1 MQAASGR
8 KTKYRR
14 RRARRAS
21 ALMVVLALLFTM
33 VPTGFATV
41 AGAAEAAEAAL
52 PEPTPE
58 PTPEPI
64 PEPIP
69 EPTPEPIPQ
78 PPADD
83 TTDAPTD
90 DTTDD
95 TTDDPADD
103 ITDRATP
110 TATAVAVI
118 CYAAV
123 DGDWK
128 QVGTVQTD
136 KIDSDSN
143 RYYVTAQELD
153 GIYGGY
159 GFSSA
164 NYSGELFFPHTDDRN
179 ADTLWADA
187 APQQNTDGAWQI
199 PLSKQGP
206 IYLYYLPGNTDGTPS
221 YFTGSKAKTD
231 AEMLAANMFY
241 TVQVEDAAHA
251 VYSEGTLPAPQVLFH
266 GGNTTVTLN
275 KPEGVTWT
283 AVNGKTNE
291 TLSLPMAE
299 VGTTVTY
306 TITNISAP
314 IIFRP
319 RMAAGMLRYEA
330 MPDGWMSKLGLFEV
344 SKQQPQQTATVR
356 GQVVYMALPAENS
369 HTLLAPDI
377 DRIAV
382 TITDANNH
390 TMFYSF
396 AGWKVASAA
405 GSPVL
410 PAGTVLTADDLNA
423 YAGSDGVIRL
433 QAVWSGVD
441 SQNRPN
447 TVHFFLHKN
456 GELKGSVE
464 DGVQSELQSDY
475 TPVIYSTRMMDAGK
489 IPVTY
494 TTTGGTPL
502 VARPN
507 ADDDAYQT
515 NTPIRGMTKIPVEGA
530 TLEDLP
536 GDETVFAYL
545 RANQIEMKINGQVVD
560 NEKLNTTYFGIRWN
574 TVKYESSDGWHI
586 DGVLVA
592 KRTRF
597 FVTKTFAGDAAA
609 IAQAK
614 GDFSITVSHTEGS
627 GSVTDFT
634 LLPQP
639 AADVTEAG
647 KRGYT
652 DYDAAAETYT
662 WEVPAQQKRAYTLR
676 EENYIP
682 SGNWRVSNSY
692 AIRNAP
698 EGDPTGYQPYP
709 KDGIVIKAVG
719 YADDVPDIA
728 VQTVALRNVY
738 VGVGTLTVNT
748 QDSVTGNNLKNV
760 PYRLTRDGTA
770 VTLYRRPGTTLY
782 SMGNDPGYTETISD
796 GTLTA
801 GANGL
806 FTIRLETGTYT
817 LTETLP
823 TGYYGPGT
831 VQVTVAKEA
840 SGGMTYSSV
849 AQALP
854 TEVTTPTGG
863 WLKEAESDHITILNV
878 PRMLISVTARSSWPE
893 NGEKLP
899 VTVQLWCDG
908 TPVPGDQYTQ
918 VLSEENK
925 WEYTWKGLPLFTNG
939 TVAGYTLR
947 VTKIGNTYRDAAL
960 GGDGFADYDV
970 TNDAVKYRQTDD
982 PDYRADHMW
991 TEDGVQHFAQE
1002 ALLVVRNEGVRGAV
1016 TFTKADEMNRPLRGA
1031 EFTLYT
1037 DAACTHLLAT
1047 ATSDEN
1053 GRVEFEKQPGGT
1065 YYLKETKAPQGH
1077 TAENTVWTVKI
1088 SGGKAT
1094 ITDSTGAVITSVRN
1108 TSLLQLTLRVLGP
1121 DDEPLTGTKLQV
1133 TWDKVQH
1140 PEYITNTNGTVVL
1153 PKLPNGDYT
1162 VRLMNTPTGYL
1173 PQVSVPE
1180 LNAQYGEITLTTAA
1194 DAWMLEKTVENEYLL
1209 TLRLQALYTL
1219 PTTGGTGTAAFTAA
1233 GVLLM
1238 GLAAVMLCRK
1248 KQAE

>member
-8 KTKYRR
+8 KTECRR

-41 AGAAEAAEAAL
+41 AGAVEATETAL

-64 PEPIP
+64 PES
-69 EPTPEPIPQ
+69 TPE

-83 TTDAPTD
+83 TTDDP
-90 DTTDD
+90 
-95 TTDDPADD
+95 TDDPADD
-103 ITDRATP
+103 ITDRAAP
-110 TATAVAVI
+110 TATAVAVT

-123 DGDWK
+123 DGGWR

-136 KIDSDSN
+136 KIDSDST
-143 RYYVTAQELD
+143 RYYIMAAELD

-164 NYSGELFFPHTDDRN
+164 NYSGGLFFPHTDDRN

-187 APQQNTDGAWQI
+187 APKNTDGAWRI
-199 PLSKQGP
+199 PLSTRGP
-206 IYLYYLPGNTDGTPS
+206 IYLYYLPANETGTPS
-221 YFTGSKAKTD
+221 YFTGSKPKTD
-231 AEMLAANMFY
+231 AQLLADNMFY
-241 TVQVEDAAHA
+241 TITVEDAAHA
-251 VYSEGTLPAPQVLFH
+251 VYDTPPAPQVLFH
-266 GGNTTVTLN
+266 GGSTTVTLD
-275 KPEGVTWT
+275 KAEGVTWQ
-283 AVNGKTNE
+283 AVNGQTGE
-291 TLSLPMAE
+291 TLTLASTE
-299 VGTTVTY
+299 TETTVTY
-306 TITNISAP
+306 TIENIDAP
-314 IIFRP
+314 IRFRP
-319 RMAAGMLRYEA
+319 RVAAGMIQYEA
-330 MPDGWMSKLGLFEV
+330 MPEGWMRKLGHFEV
-344 SKQQPQQTATVR
+344 SRQQAQQTATVR
-356 GQVVYMALPAENS
+356 GEAVYMALPAENS

-377 DRIAV
+377 DRVAV

-396 AGWKVASAA
+396 MGWKVASAA

-410 PAGTVLTADDLNA
+410 PAGTVLTADELNA

-475 TPVIYSTRMMDAGK
+475 TPVIYSTRMMNAGN

-494 TTTGGTPL
+494 TDTGGTPL
-502 VARPN
+502 VARPS
-507 ADDDAYQT
+507 ASADAYQT
-515 NTPIRGMTKIPVEGA
+515 NTTIRGMTKTPVQGA

-545 RANQIEMKINGQVVD
+545 RANKIEMKINGQVVD
-560 NEKLNTTYFGIRWN
+560 NDKLNTTYFGIRWN
-574 TVKYESSDGWHI
+574 TVKYEPSDGWHI

-609 IAQAK
+609 IALAK
-614 GDFSITVSHTEGS
+614 KDFTITVSHTEGS
-627 GSVTDFT
+627 SSVTDFT

-639 AADVTEAG
+639 DADVNEAG
-647 KRGYT
+647 KLGYT

-662 WEVPAQQKRAYTLR
+662 WEIPAQQKRSYTIT
-676 EENYIP
+676 EAGHIP
-682 SGNWRVSNSY
+682 SGSWRVSNSY
-692 AIRNAP
+692 AIRNNPDGGA
-698 EGDPTGYQPYP
+698 TGYLPYP
-709 KDGIVIKAVG
+709 KDGVTVTAVG
-719 YADDVPDIA
+719 YGDDVPPTA

-748 QDSVTGNNLKNV
+748 QDAITGDNLRDI

-782 SMGNDPGYTETISD
+782 SMENDPDYTETIPN

-831 VQVTVAKEA
+831 VQVTVTKPTADTI
-840 SGGMTYSSV
+840 TYHSV
-849 AQALP
+849 AQNLP
-854 TEVTTPTGG
+854 TEVTTPAGG
-863 WLKEAESDHITILNV
+863 WLKDADTDHITILNV

-908 TPVPGDQYTQ
+908 TMVPGDQYTQ
-918 VLSEENK
+918 LLSEENN
-925 WEYTWKGLPLFTNG
+925 WEYTWQELPLFTNG
-939 TVAGYTLR
+939 TVARYTLR
-947 VTKIGNTYRDAAL
+947 VTKIGNTHRDAAL

-970 TNDAVKYRQTDD
+970 TNDAVKYRKNSD
-982 PDYRADHMW
+982 PDYRDVHVW

-1016 TFTKADEMNRPLRGA
+1016 TFTKADEMNRPLQGA
-1031 EFTLYT
+1031 EFTLYA
-1037 DAACTHLLAT
+1037 DELCTTKLAE
-1047 ATSDEN
+1047 ATSNEDGEV
-1053 GRVEFEKQPGGT
+1053 RFTPQPGGT

-1077 TAENTVWTVKI
+1077 TAENTVWTVRI
-1088 SGGKAT
+1088 AGGKAT
-1094 ITDSTGAVITSVRN
+1094 ITDSTGAVIMSVRN

-1121 DDEPLTGTKLQV
+1121 DGEPLPDTQLRV
-1133 TWDKVQH
+1133 TWDTVQH
-1140 PEYITNTNGTVVL
+1140 PEYTTGTDGTVVL
-1153 PKLPNGDYT
+1153 PKLPNGNYT

-1180 LNAQYGEITLTTAA
+1180 LNAQYGEITLTSGD
-1194 DAWMLEKTVENEYLL
+1194 DAWTLEKTAENTYRL

-1233 GVLLM
+1233 GILLM
-1238 GLAAVMLCRK
+1238 GLAAAMLCRK
-1248 KQAE
+1248 KQVE

>member
-1 MQAASGR
+1 MYAASGR
-8 KTKYRR
+8 KTEYRR

-41 AGAAEAAEAAL
+41 AGAAEAAEAA
-52 PEPTPE
+52 PSEPPAA
-58 PTPEPI
+58 P

-69 EPTPEPIPQ
+69 EPTPEP
-78 PPADD
+78 PADD
-83 TTDAPTD
+83 TTDDISD
-90 DTTDD
+90 DPADD
-95 TTDDPADD
+95 PADDISDDPADD
-103 ITDRATP
+103 ITDRAAP
-110 TATAVAVI
+110 TATAVAVT

-136 KIDSDSN
+136 KIDSSG
-143 RYYVTAQELD
+143 RYYIMAAELD
-153 GIYGGY
+153 GIYAEY

-164 NYSGELFFPHTDDRN
+164 NYSGERFFPHTDDN
-179 ADTLWADA
+179 SIDKLWADA
-187 APQQNTDGAWQI
+187 APQQNADGAWQI
-199 PLSKQGP
+199 PLSRKDP
-206 IYLYYLPGNTDGTPS
+206 IYLYYLPANATGTPS

-241 TVQVEDAAHA
+241 TVQVEDPAHA
-251 VYSEGTLPAPQVLFH
+251 VYDTPPAPQVLFH
-266 GGNTTVTLN
+266 GEGTTVTLN
-275 KPEGVTWT
+275 KAEGVTWT
-283 AVNGKTNE
+283 AVNGQTGA
-291 TLSLPMAE
+291 TLSLAMTETEPA
-299 VGTTVTY
+299 VTY
-306 TITNISAP
+306 TIDNINAP
-314 IIFRP
+314 IRFRP
-319 RMAAGMLRYEA
+319 RVAAGMIQYEA
-330 MPDGWMSKLGLFEV
+330 MPDGWMRKLGNFDV
-344 SKQQPQQTATVR
+344 SRQQPQQTATVR
-356 GQVVYMALPAENS
+356 GEAVFMALPAENS

-396 AGWKVASAA
+396 AGWKVASVA

-441 SQNRPN
+441 SHNRPN

-464 DGVQSELQSDY
+464 DGVKPESPNDY
-475 TPVIYSTRMMDAGK
+475 TPAIYSTRMMNAGE
-489 IPVTY
+489 IPTTY
-494 TTTGGTPL
+494 TTGGTPL
-502 VARPN
+502 VARPS
-507 ADDDAYQT
+507 ADADAYQT
-515 NTPIRGMTKIPVEGA
+515 NTTIRDMVRTPVKGA

-545 RANQIEMKINGQVVD
+545 RANHIQMQINGQVVE

-592 KRTRF
+592 KRSRF
-597 FVTKTFAGDAAA
+597 IVTKTFAGDTAA
-609 IAQAK
+609 IDLAK
-614 GDFSITVSHTEGS
+614 KDFTITVSHTEGS

-639 AADVTEAG
+639 DADVNEAG

-652 DYDAAAETYT
+652 DYDAATETYT
-662 WEVPAQQKRAYTLR
+662 WEVPAQQKRSYTIT
-676 EENYIP
+676 EAGHIP
-682 SGNWRVSNSY
+682 SGSWRVSNSY
-692 AIRNAP
+692 VIRNSP
-698 EGDPTGYQPYP
+698 EGGSTGYQPYP
-709 KDGIVIKAVG
+709 EAGIKITAVG
-719 YADDVPDIA
+719 YADDVQNIA
-728 VQTVALRNVY
+728 VQTVALRNIY

-748 QDSVTGNNLKNV
+748 QDAITGNNLRDI
-760 PYRLTRDGTA
+760 PYRLTRDGSA

-782 SMGNDPGYTETISD
+782 SMGNDTDYTETIPD

-831 VQVTVAKEA
+831 VQVTVTKEA
-840 SGGMTYSSV
+840 SGGMTYYSE
-849 AQALP
+849 AQNLP
-854 TEVTTPTGG
+854 TEVTAPAGG
-863 WLKEAESDHITILNV
+863 WLKDAETDHITILNV
-878 PRMLISVTARSSWPE
+878 PRMLISVMARSSWPE

-925 WEYTWKGLPLFTNG
+925 WEYTWNNLPLFTNG

-960 GGDGFADYDV
+960 GDGFADYDV
-970 TNDAVKYRQTDD
+970 TNDAVKYRKTGD

-1002 ALLVVRNEGVRGAV
+1002 ALLVVRNEGVRGAI
-1016 TFTKADEMNRPLRGA
+1016 TFTKADEMNRPLQGA

-1037 DAACTHLLAT
+1037 DELCTQPLAT
-1047 ATSDEN
+1047 ATSNEDGEV
-1053 GRVEFEKQPGGT
+1053 RFAPQPGGT

-1077 TAENTVWTVKI
+1077 TAEDTVWTVKI

-1094 ITDSTGAVITSVRN
+1094 ITTSTGAVITSVRN

-1121 DDEPLTGTKLQV
+1121 DREPLPDTKLRV

-1140 PEYITNTNGTVVL
+1140 PTYTTGTDGTVL
-1153 PKLPNGDYT
+1153 LTALPNGNYT

-1173 PQVSVPE
+1173 PPVSVPK
-1180 LNAQYGEITLTTAA
+1180 LNAQYGEITLTSGD
-1194 DAWMLEKTVENEYLL
+1194 DAWKLENTAENTYRL

-1248 KQAE
+1248 KQVE

>member
-1 MQAASGR
+1 MYAASGR
-8 KTKYRR
+8 KTEYRR

-58 PTPEPI
+58 PTPEP
-64 PEPIP
+64 
-69 EPTPEPIPQ
+69 PTDD
-78 PPADD
+78 PA
-83 TTDAPTD
+83 D

-103 ITDRATP
+103 ITDRAAP
-110 TATAVAVI
+110 TATAVAVT

-123 DGDWK
+123 DGDWQ

-136 KIDSDSN
+136 QIDSSG
-143 RYYVTAQELD
+143 RYYIMAAELD
-153 GIYGGY
+153 GIYGEY

-164 NYSGELFFPHTDDRN
+164 NYSGELFFPHTDNNSIDK
-179 ADTLWADA
+179 LWANA
-187 APQQNTDGAWQI
+187 APQKPDGTWRI
-199 PLSKQGP
+199 PLSTQGP
-206 IYLYYLPGNTDGTPS
+206 IYLYYLPANATGTSS
-221 YFTGSKAKTD
+221 YFTGSKPKTD
-231 AEMLAANMFY
+231 AQLLADNMFY
-241 TVQVEDAAHA
+241 TITVEDAAHA
-251 VYSEGTLPAPQVLFH
+251 VYDTPPAQQVLFH
-266 GGNTTVTLN
+266 GGSTTVTLN
-275 KPEGVTWT
+275 KAEGVTWT

-291 TLSLPMAE
+291 TLSLPMDEA
-299 VGTTVTY
+299 GTTY
-306 TITNISAP
+306 TITDISTP

-319 RMAAGMLRYEA
+319 RVAAGMLQYEA
-330 MPDGWMSKLGLFEV
+330 MPDGWRSKLGNFEV
-344 SKQQPQQTATVR
+344 SRQQPQQTATVR
-356 GQVVYMALPAENS
+356 GETVYMALPAENS
-369 HTLLAPDI
+369 HTLLPPDI

-396 AGWKVASAA
+396 AGWKVTSAA

-410 PAGTVLTADDLNA
+410 SAGTVLTAEQLNA

-464 DGVQSELQSDY
+464 DGVQSESQSDY
-475 TPVIYSTRMMDAGK
+475 TPVIYSTRMMNAGK

-494 TTTGGTPL
+494 TGGTPL

-515 NTPIRGMTKIPVEGA
+515 NTTIRGMTTTPVQGA

-574 TVKYESSDGWHI
+574 TVKYEPSDGWHI

-609 IAQAK
+609 IDLAK
-614 GDFSITVSHTEGS
+614 KDFTINVSHTEGS

-639 AADVTEAG
+639 AAGVTEAG
-647 KRGYT
+647 KLGYT
-652 DYDAAAETYT
+652 GYDAAAETYT
-662 WEVPAQQKRAYTLR
+662 WEVPAQQKRSYTIT
-676 EENYIP
+676 EAGHIP
-682 SGNWRVSNSY
+682 SGSWRVSNSY
-692 AIRNAP
+692 AIRNNP
-698 EGDPTGYQPYP
+698 DGGPTGYQPYP
-709 KDGIVIKAVG
+709 TDGIVITAVG
-719 YADDVPDIA
+719 YGDDVPNIA

-748 QDSVTGNNLKNV
+748 QDAITGNNLRDIT
-760 PYRLTRDGTA
+760 YRLTRDGTA

-782 SMGNDPGYTETISD
+782 SMQNDPGYTETIPN

-831 VQVTVAKEA
+831 VQVTVTKPAD
-840 SGGMTYSSV
+840 GPITYYSV
-849 AQALP
+849 AQDLP

-863 WLKEAESDHITILNV
+863 WLQDADTDHITILNV

-908 TPVPGDQYTQ
+908 TMVPGDQYTQ

-925 WEYTWKGLPLFTNG
+925 WEYTWQELPLFTNG

-947 VTKIGNTYRDAAL
+947 VTKIGNTHRDAAL
-960 GGDGFADYDV
+960 GDGFADYDV
-970 TNDAVKYRQTDD
+970 TNDTVKYRKNSDSA
-982 PDYRADHMW
+982 YRNEHMW

-1016 TFTKADEMNRPLRGA
+1016 VFTKADEKNRPLQGA

-1053 GRVEFEKQPGGT
+1053 GRVQFAAQPGGT
-1065 YYLKETKAPQGH
+1065 YFLKETKAPKGH
-1077 TAENTVWTVKI
+1077 TAEDTVWTVI
-1088 SGGKAT
+1088 IAGGKAT
-1094 ITDSTGAVITSVRN
+1094 ITTPTGAAITSVRN

-1121 DDEPLTGTKLQV
+1121 DNEPLPGTQLRV
-1133 TWDKVQH
+1133 TWDAVQH
-1140 PEYITNTNGTVVL
+1140 PEYTTGTDGKVQL
-1153 PKLPNGDYT
+1153 SKLPNGEYT

-1173 PQVSVPE
+1173 PQVSIPA
-1180 LNAQYGEITLTTAA
+1180 LNAQYGVITMTSG
-1194 DAWMLEKTVENEYLL
+1194 DGAWTLEETVENTYLL
-1209 TLRLQALYTL
+1209 TLQLQALYTL

-1248 KQAE
+1248 KQVE

>member
-1 MQAASGR
+1 MYAASGR
-8 KTKYRR
+8 KTEYRR

-41 AGAAEAAEAAL
+41 AGAAEAAEAA
-52 PEPTPE
+52 P
-58 PTPEPI
+58 PEPI

-69 EPTPEPIPQ
+69 EPTPEP
-78 PPADD
+78 PADD
-83 TTDAPTD
+83 P
-90 DTTDD
+90 TDD

-103 ITDRATP
+103 ITDRAAP
-110 TATAVAVI
+110 TATAVTVT

-153 GIYGGY
+153 GIYGEY

-164 NYSGELFFPHTDDRN
+164 EYKGERFFPHTDNNSIDK
-179 ADTLWADA
+179 LWADA
-187 APQQNTDGAWQI
+187 APQQNADGTWRI
-199 PLSKQGP
+199 LLSRQGP
-206 IYLYYLPGNTDGTPS
+206 IYLYYLPANATGTPS

-231 AEMLAANMFY
+231 PTMLEDNMFY
-241 TVQVEDAAHA
+241 TITVEDPAHA
-251 VYSEGTLPAPQVLFH
+251 VYDTPPAPQVLFH
-266 GGNTTVTLN
+266 GGSTTVTLN
-275 KPEGVTWT
+275 KAEGVTWT
-283 AVNGKTNE
+283 AVNGQTGE
-291 TLSLPMAE
+291 TLSLPMTE
-299 VGTTVTY
+299 TVTTVTY
-306 TITNISAP
+306 TIENIDAP
-314 IIFRP
+314 IRFRP
-319 RMAAGMLRYEA
+319 RVAAGMIQYEA
-330 MPDGWMSKLGLFEV
+330 MPDGWMSNLGHFDV
-344 SKQQPQQTATVR
+344 SRQQPQQTATVR
-356 GQVVYMALPAENS
+356 GEAVYKALPAENS
-369 HTLLAPDI
+369 HTLLPPDI

-396 AGWKVASAA
+396 AGWKVVSAA
-405 GSPVL
+405 GSPVRS
-410 PAGTVLTADDLNA
+410 AGTVLTADELNA

-433 QAVWSGVD
+433 QAVWSDVD
-441 SQNRPN
+441 SHNRPN

-464 DGVQSELQSDY
+464 DGVKPESPDDY
-475 TPVIYSTRMMDAGK
+475 TPAIYSTRMMNAGK

-494 TTTGGTPL
+494 TGGTPL
-502 VARPN
+502 VARPS
-507 ADDDAYQT
+507 ADADAYQT
-515 NTPIRGMTKIPVEGA
+515 DITIRGMTKTAVKGA

-545 RANQIEMKINGQVVD
+545 RANNIQMQINGQVVE

-597 FVTKTFAGDAAA
+597 IVTKTFAGDAAA
-609 IAQAK
+609 IALAK
-614 GDFSITVSHTEGS
+614 ENFTITVSHTEGS

-639 AADVTEAG
+639 DADVNEAG
-647 KRGYT
+647 KLGYT
-652 DYDAAAETYT
+652 DYDAATQTYT
-662 WEVPAQQKRAYTLR
+662 WEVPAQQKRSYTIT
-676 EENYIP
+676 EAGYIP
-682 SGNWRVSNSY
+682 SGSWRVSNSY
-692 AIRNAP
+692 AIRNNP
-698 EGDPTGYQPYP
+698 EGGVTDYQSYP
-709 KDGIVIKAVG
+709 AAGIVITAVG
-719 YADDVPDIA
+719 YGDDVPPTA

-748 QDSVTGNNLKNV
+748 QDAITGDNLRDI

-782 SMGNDPGYTETISD
+782 SMEKDDPGYTETISD

-831 VQVTVAKEA
+831 VQVTVTKPAD
-840 SGGMTYSSV
+840 GPITYYSV
-849 AQALP
+849 AQGLP
-854 TEVTTPTGG
+854 TEVTAPTGG
-863 WLKEAESDHITILNV
+863 WLKDADTDHVTILNV

-908 TPVPGDQYTQ
+908 TMVPGDQYTQ
-918 VLSEENK
+918 VLSEENS
-925 WEYTWKGLPLFTNG
+925 WEYTWNNLPLFTNG
-939 TVAGYTLR
+939 TVARYTLR
-947 VTKIGNTYRDAAL
+947 VTKIGNTHRDAAL
-960 GGDGFADYDV
+960 DDGFADYDV
-970 TNDAVKYRQTDD
+970 TNDDVKYRQTGD
-982 PDYRADHMW
+982 PAYRADHMW

-1016 TFTKADEMNRPLRGA
+1016 TFTKADEKDRPLQGA
-1031 EFTLYT
+1031 EFTLYA
-1037 DAACTHLLAT
+1037 DKLCTKTLAT
-1047 ATSDEN
+1047 ATSDET

-1065 YYLKETKAPQGH
+1065 YYLKETKAPNGH

-1094 ITDSTGAVITSVRN
+1094 ITTPTGAVVTSVRN

-1121 DDEPLTGTKLQV
+1121 DGEPLPGTKLRV
-1133 TWDKVQH
+1133 TWDTVQR
-1140 PEYITNTNGTVVL
+1140 PEYTTDTDGTVVL
-1153 PKLPNGDYT
+1153 PKLPNGNYT

-1180 LNAQYGEITLTTAA
+1180 LNAQYGEITLTSPHD
-1194 DAWMLEKTVENEYLL
+1194 DAWTLEKTAENNYRL

-1248 KQAE
+1248 KQVE

>member
-1 MQAASGR
+1 MYAASGR
-8 KTKYRR
+8 KTEYRR

-41 AGAAEAAEAAL
+41 AGAAEAAETAL
-52 PEPTPE
+52 PE

-64 PEPIP
+64 PES
-69 EPTPEPIPQ
+69 TPE

-83 TTDAPTD
+83 P
-90 DTTDD
+90 
-95 TTDDPADD
+95 TDDPADD
-103 ITDRATP
+103 ITDRAVP
-110 TATAVAVI
+110 TATAVAVS

-136 KIDSDSN
+136 QIDSSG
-143 RYYVTAQELD
+143 RYYIMAAALD
-153 GIYGGY
+153 GIYGEY

-164 NYSGELFFPHTDDRN
+164 KYNGELFFPHTDDRN

-187 APQQNTDGAWQI
+187 APQKPDGTWRI

-206 IYLYYLPGNTDGTPS
+206 IYLYYLPANATGTQS
-221 YFTGSKAKTD
+221 YFTGSKSKTD
-231 AEMLAANMFY
+231 AQLLADNMFY
-241 TVQVEDAAHA
+241 TITVEDPAHA
-251 VYSEGTLPAPQVLFH
+251 VYDTPPVPQVLFH
-266 GGNTTVTLN
+266 GGSTTVTLD
-275 KPEGVTWT
+275 KAEGVTWE
-283 AVNGKTNE
+283 AVNGQTGE
-291 TLSLPMAE
+291 TLSLASTGTE
-299 VGTTVTY
+299 TTVTF
-306 TITNISAP
+306 TIENIDAP
-314 IIFRP
+314 IRFRP
-319 RMAAGMLRYEA
+319 RAAAGMLRYEA
-330 MPDGWMSKLGLFEV
+330 MPDGWRSKLGNFDV
-344 SKQQPQQTATVR
+344 SRQQPQQTATVR
-356 GQVVYMALPAENS
+356 GEAVYMALPAENS
-369 HTLLAPDI
+369 HALLTPDI

-410 PAGTVLTADDLNA
+410 SAGTVLTAEDLNR
-423 YAGSDGVIRL
+423 YADGTGTVTL

-464 DGVQSELQSDY
+464 DGVKPESQRDY
-475 TPVIYSTRMMDAGK
+475 TPVIYSTRMMNAGN
-489 IPVTY
+489 IPTTY
-494 TTTGGTPL
+494 TGGTPL

-515 NTPIRGMTKIPVEGA
+515 NTTIRNMVHTSVEGA

-545 RANQIEMKINGQVVD
+545 RANQIEMKINGQVVGND
-560 NEKLNTTYFGIRWN
+560 KLNTTYFGIRWN

-609 IAQAK
+609 IALAK
-614 GDFSITVSHTEGS
+614 ENFTITVSHTEGS
-627 GSVTDFT
+627 SSVTDFT

-639 AADVTEAG
+639 ANEVNEAG
-647 KRGYT
+647 KLGYT
-652 DYDAAAETYT
+652 DYDAATQTYT
-662 WEVPAQQKRAYTLR
+662 WEVPAQQKRSYTIT
-676 EENYIP
+676 EAGHIP
-682 SGNWRVSNSY
+682 SGSWRVSNSY

-698 EGDPTGYQPYP
+698 EDGPTGYQPYP
-709 KDGIVIKAVG
+709 TAGIVITAVG
-719 YADDVPDIA
+719 YGDDVPNIA

-748 QDSVTGNNLKNV
+748 QDSVTGDNLRDI
-760 PYRLTRDGTA
+760 PYRLTRADGSA

-782 SMGNDPGYTETISD
+782 SMEKDDPGYTDVIPD
-796 GTLTA
+796 GTLTT

-831 VQVTVAKEA
+831 VQVTVAKDA
-840 SGGMTYSSV
+840 SGGMTYRSV
-849 AQALP
+849 AQNLP
-854 TEVTTPTGG
+854 TEVTAPTGG
-863 WLKEAESDHITILNV
+863 WLKDAKTDHITILNV
-878 PRMLISVTARSSWPE
+878 PRMLISVMARSSWPE

-918 VLSEENK
+918 VLSEENNWK
-925 WEYTWKGLPLFTNG
+925 YTWQELPLFTNG
-939 TVAGYTLR
+939 TVARYTLR

-960 GGDGFADYDV
+960 DKDGFADYDV
-970 TNDAVKYRQTDD
+970 TNDAVKYRKTGD

-991 TEDGVQHFAQE
+991 TENGVQHFAQE

-1016 TFTKADEMNRPLRGA
+1016 TFTKADEKDRPLQGA

-1037 DAACTHLLAT
+1037 DAACTNPLAT
-1047 ATSDEN
+1047 ATSDAN

-1094 ITDSTGAVITSVRN
+1094 ITTSTGAVVTSVRN
-1108 TSLLQLTLRVLGP
+1108 ASLLQLTLQVLGP
-1121 DDEPLTGTKLQV
+1121 EDEPLPGTKLQV

-1153 PKLPNGDYT
+1153 PKLPNGNYT

-1173 PQVSVPE
+1173 PQVSVPT
-1180 LNAQYGEITLTTAA
+1180 LQAQYGEITLTSGD
-1194 DAWMLEKTVENEYLL
+1194 DAWTLEKTADGYLL

-1248 KQAE
+1248 KQVE

>member
-1 MQAASGR
+1 M
-8 KTKYRR
+8 
-14 RRARRAS
+14 
-21 ALMVVLALLFTM
+21 LA
-33 VPTGFATV
+33 G
-41 AGAAEAAEAAL
+41 
-52 PEPTPE
+52 
-58 PTPEPI
+58 
-64 PEPIP
+64 
-69 EPTPEPIPQ
+69 
-78 PPADD
+78 
-83 TTDAPTD
+83 
-90 DTTDD
+90 
-95 TTDDPADD
+95 
-103 ITDRATP
+103 
-110 TATAVAVI
+110 
-118 CYAAV
+118 
-123 DGDWK
+123 
-128 QVGTVQTD
+128 
-136 KIDSDSN
+136 
-143 RYYVTAQELD
+143 
-153 GIYGGY
+153 
-159 GFSSA
+159 
-164 NYSGELFFPHTDDRN
+164 YSGELFFPHTDGRN

-199 PLSKQGP
+199 PLSTKGP
-206 IYLYYLPGNTDGTPS
+206 IYLYYLPANATGTPS

-231 AEMLAANMFY
+231 AQLLADNMFY
-241 TVQVEDAAHA
+241 TITVEDPAHA
-251 VYSEGTLPAPQVLFH
+251 VYDAPPAPQVLFH
-266 GGNTTVTLN
+266 GGSTTVTLN
-275 KPEGVTWT
+275 KVEGVTWT
-283 AVNGKTNE
+283 AVNGQTGA
-291 TLSLPMAE
+291 TLSLPMDEA
-299 VGTTVTY
+299 GTTY
-306 TITNISAP
+306 TITDISTP

-319 RMAAGMLRYEA
+319 RAAAGMIQYEA
-330 MPDGWMSKLGLFEV
+330 MPERWMSKLGNFDV
-344 SKQQPQQTATVR
+344 SRQQPQQTATVR
-356 GQVVYMALPAENS
+356 GEKVYMALPAENS
-369 HTLLAPDI
+369 HALLPPDI

-390 TMFYSF
+390 TMYYSF
-396 AGWKVASAA
+396 MGWKVVSAA

-410 PAGTVLTADDLNA
+410 PAETVLTAEQLNA

-441 SQNRPN
+441 SERRPN

-464 DGVQSELQSDY
+464 DGVKPESPDDY
-475 TPVIYSTRMMDAGK
+475 TPAIYSTRMMNAGE
-489 IPVTY
+489 IPTTY
-494 TTTGGTPL
+494 TTGGTPL

-507 ADDDAYQT
+507 ADADAYQT
-515 NTPIRGMTKIPVEGA
+515 DITIRDMVRTPVRGA
-530 TLEDLP
+530 TLENLP

-545 RANQIEMKINGQVVD
+545 RANQIEMKINDQVVE

-592 KRTRF
+592 KRSRF
-597 FVTKTFAGDAAA
+597 IVTKTFAGDAAA
-609 IAQAK
+609 IDLAK
-614 GDFSITVSHTEGS
+614 ENFTITVSHTEGS
-627 GSVTDFT
+627 SSVTDFT

-639 AADVTEAG
+639 DADVNEAG

-652 DYDAAAETYT
+652 DYDAATKTYT
-662 WEVPAQQKRAYTLR
+662 WEIPAQQKRSYTIT
-676 EENYIP
+676 EAGYIP

-698 EGDPTGYQPYP
+698 EGGPTDYQLYP
-709 KDGIVIKAVG
+709 EAGIKITAVG
-719 YADDVPDIA
+719 YADDVQNIA

-748 QDSVTGNNLKNV
+748 QDAITGDNLRDI

-770 VTLYRRPGTTLY
+770 VTLYRRPGTTQY
-782 SMGNDPGYTETISD
+782 SMEKDDPGYTETISD

-849 AQALP
+849 AQNLS

-863 WLKEAESDHITILNV
+863 WLKHADTDHITILNV

-925 WEYTWKGLPLFTNG
+925 WEYTWNNLPLFTNG

-960 GGDGFADYDV
+960 DDGFADYDV
-970 TNDAVKYRQTDD
+970 TNDAVKYRKTGDSA
-982 PDYRADHMW
+982 YRADHMW

-1016 TFTKADEMNRPLRGA
+1016 TFTKADEKNRPLQGA

-1037 DAACTHLLAT
+1037 DAACTHPLAT
-1047 ATSDEN
+1047 ATSDAN

-1088 SGGKAT
+1088 AGGKAT
-1094 ITDSTGAVITSVRN
+1094 ITDPKGAVVTSVRN

-1121 DDEPLTGTKLQV
+1121 DGEPLPDTKLRV

-1140 PEYITNTNGTVVL
+1140 PTYTTGTDGTVL
-1153 PKLPNGDYT
+1153 LTALPNGNYT

-1173 PQVSVPE
+1173 PPVSVPT
-1180 LNAQYGEITLTTAA
+1180 LNAQYGEITLTSGD
-1194 DAWMLEKTVENEYLL
+1194 DAWTLENTAEGYLL

-1248 KQAE
+1248 KQVE

>member
-1 MQAASGR
+1 MYAASGR
-8 KTKYRR
+8 KTEYRR

-41 AGAAEAAEAAL
+41 AGAAEATEPVP

-58 PTPEPI
+58 PTPEP
-64 PEPIP
+64 
-69 EPTPEPIPQ
+69 
-78 PPADD
+78 PA
-83 TTDAPTD
+83 
-90 DTTDD
+90 DD

-103 ITDRATP
+103 ITDRAAP
-110 TATAVAVI
+110 TATAVTVT

-123 DGDWK
+123 DGGWQ

-136 KIDSDSN
+136 KIDSSG
-143 RYYVTAQELD
+143 RYYIMAAELD

-164 NYSGELFFPHTDDRN
+164 NYSGELFFPHTDDN
-179 ADTLWADA
+179 SINTLWADA
-187 APQQNTDGAWQI
+187 APQQNTDGAWRI

-206 IYLYYLPGNTDGTPS
+206 IYLYYLPGNTAGS
-221 YFTGSKAKTD
+221 LGYFDSSKSKTD
-231 AEMLAANMFY
+231 AQLLADNMFY
-241 TVQVEDAAHA
+241 TITVEDTARA
-251 VYSEGTLPAPQVLFH
+251 VYDTPPVPQVLFH
-266 GGNTTVTLN
+266 GGSTTVTLD
-275 KPEGVTWT
+275 KAEGVTWE
-283 AVNGKTNE
+283 AVNDKTGA
-291 TLSLPMAE
+291 TLSLASTE
-299 VGTTVTY
+299 TETTVTY
-306 TITNISAP
+306 AIENIDAP
-314 IIFRP
+314 IRFRP
-319 RMAAGMLRYEA
+319 RMAAGMIQYEA
-330 MPDGWMSKLGLFEV
+330 MPEGWMSKLGNFEV
-344 SKQQPQQTATVR
+344 SKQQAQQTATVR
-356 GQVVYMALPAENS
+356 GEAVYMALPSENS

-382 TITDANNH
+382 SITDANNH

-410 PAGTVLTADDLNA
+410 PAGTVLTADELNA

-441 SQNRPN
+441 SQGRPN

-475 TPVIYSTRMMDAGK
+475 TPVIYSTRMMNAGK

-494 TTTGGTPL
+494 TDTGGPPL
-502 VARPN
+502 VARPS
-507 ADDDAYQT
+507 ASADAYQT
-515 NTPIRGMTKIPVEGA
+515 NTTIRGMTTIPVEGA

-545 RANQIEMKINGQVVD
+545 RTNQIEMKINGQVVEND
-560 NEKLNTTYFGIRWN
+560 KLNTTYFGIRWN

-597 FVTKTFAGDAAA
+597 IVTKTFAGDAAA
-609 IAQAK
+609 IALAK
-614 GDFSITVSHTEGS
+614 KDFTITVSHTEDS
-627 GSVTDFT
+627 SSVTDFT
-634 LLPQP
+634 LVPRP
-639 AADVTEAG
+639 KNEVTGTG
-647 KRGYT
+647 KLGYT
-652 DYDAAAETYT
+652 DYDAATETYT
-662 WEVPAQQKRAYTLR
+662 WKVPAQQKRSYTITEAGHTL
-676 EENYIP
+676 
-682 SGNWRVSNSY
+682 SGSWRVRNSY

-698 EGDPTGYQPYP
+698 EGGPTGYQTYP
-709 KDGIVIKAVG
+709 KDGIVITAVG
-719 YADDVPDIA
+719 YGDDVPNTA
-728 VQTVALRNVY
+728 VQTVALRNIY

-748 QDSVTGNNLKNV
+748 QDAITGNNLRDI
-760 PYRLTRDGTA
+760 PYQLTHEDGTA

-782 SMGNDPGYTETISD
+782 SMGNDPDYTETIPD

-831 VQVTVAKEA
+831 VQVTVTKPAD
-840 SGGMTYSSV
+840 GPITYYSV
-849 AQALP
+849 AQGLP

-863 WLKEAESDHITILNV
+863 WLKDADTDHITILNV
-878 PRMLISVTARSSWPE
+878 PRMLISVTARGSWPE
-893 NGEKLP
+893 YGEKLP

-908 TPVPGDQYTQ
+908 TMVPDDQYTQ

-925 WEYTWKGLPLFTNG
+925 WEYTWQELPLFTNG

-947 VTKIGNTYRDAAL
+947 VTKIGNTHRDAAL
-960 GGDGFADYDV
+960 GGDGFADYNV
-970 TNDAVKYRQTDD
+970 TNDAVKYRKTDD

-1016 TFTKADEMNRPLRGA
+1016 TFTKADEKDRPLQGA

-1037 DAACTHLLAT
+1037 DAACTRSLET
-1047 ATSDEN
+1047 VTSDAN
-1053 GRVEFEKQPGGT
+1053 GRVEFTPQPGGT

-1077 TAENTVWTVKI
+1077 TAEDTVWTVKI
-1088 SGGKAT
+1088 AGGKAT
-1094 ITDSTGAVITSVRN
+1094 ITTPTGAVITSVRN
-1108 TSLLQLTLRVLGP
+1108 ASLLQLTLRVLGP
-1121 DDEPLTGTKLQV
+1121 EGEPLPGTQLQV
-1133 TWDKVQH
+1133 KWNTAQH
-1140 PEYITNTNGTVVL
+1140 PEYTTGTDGTVVL
-1153 PKLPNGDYT
+1153 PKLPNGNYT

-1173 PQVSVPE
+1173 PPVSAPE
-1180 LNAQYGEITLTTAA
+1180 LNAQYGEITIASPADTA
-1194 DAWMLEKTVENEYLL
+1194 WTLEQTAEGYLL

-1248 KQAE
+1248 KQVE

>member
-1 MQAASGR
+1 MYAASGR
-8 KTKYRR
+8 KTEYRR

-41 AGAAEAAEAAL
+41 AGATEATETAP

-58 PTPEPI
+58 PTPEP
-64 PEPIP
+64 
-69 EPTPEPIPQ
+69 PTDD
-78 PPADD
+78 PADD
-83 TTDAPTD
+83 P
-90 DTTDD
+90 TDD

-103 ITDRATP
+103 ITDRAAP
-110 TATAVAVI
+110 TATAVAVT

-123 DGDWK
+123 DGDWQ

-159 GFSSA
+159 SFSSA
-164 NYSGELFFPHTDDRN
+164 NYSGELFFPHTDN
-179 ADTLWADA
+179 NNPNTLWADA
-187 APQQNTDGAWQI
+187 APKNVDGTWRI
-199 PLSKQGP
+199 LLSGQGP
-206 IYLYYLPGNTDGTPS
+206 IYLYYLPGNMAGSPG
-221 YFTGSKAKTD
+221 YFDSSKSKTD
-231 AEMLAANMFY
+231 AQLLAANMFY

-266 GGNTTVTLN
+266 GEGTTVRLN
-275 KPEGVTWT
+275 KAEGVTWT

-291 TLSLPMAE
+291 TLSLQMAE
-299 VGTTVTY
+299 AGTTVTY
-306 TITNISAP
+306 TITSISTP

-319 RMAAGMLRYEA
+319 RAATGMLRYEA
-330 MPDGWMSKLGLFEV
+330 MPDGWMRELGHFEV

-356 GQVVYMALPAENS
+356 GQAVYMALPAENS

-405 GSPVL
+405 GAPVL
-410 PAGTVLTADDLNA
+410 PARTVLTAEKLSE
-423 YAGSDGVIRL
+423 YADGTGTVVL

-441 SQNRPN
+441 SEGRLN
-447 TVHFFLHKN
+447 TVHFFLHKY
-456 GELKGSVE
+456 GELKGSVG
-464 DGVQSELQSDY
+464 DGVQPESQKDY
-475 TPVIYSTRMMDAGK
+475 TPVIYGTRMMNAGA
-489 IPVTY
+489 IPADY
-494 TTTGGTPL
+494 TSPGGPPL
-502 VARPN
+502 VARPS
-507 ADDDAYQT
+507 ASADAYQT
-515 NTPIRGMTKIPVEGA
+515 NTTIRGMTTTPVKGA

-609 IAQAK
+609 IALAK
-614 GDFSITVSHTEGS
+614 ENFTITVSHTEGS

-639 AADVTEAG
+639 DADVNEAG

-652 DYDAAAETYT
+652 DYDAATKTYT
-662 WEVPAQQKRAYTLR
+662 WEVPAQQKRSYTIT
-676 EENYIP
+676 EAGYIP
-682 SGNWRVSNSY
+682 SGDWRVSNSY

-698 EGDPTGYQPYP
+698 EGGPTGYQTYP
-709 KDGIVIKAVG
+709 KDGIVITAVG
-719 YADDVPDIA
+719 YADDVPNIA

-760 PYRLTRDGTA
+760 PYRLTRADGSA

-782 SMGNDPGYTETISD
+782 SMENDPGYTETIPD

-849 AQALP
+849 AQDLP
-854 TEVTTPTGG
+854 TEVTAPTGG
-863 WLKEAESDHITILNV
+863 WLKEADTDHITILNV

-918 VLSEENK
+918 MLSEENK
-925 WEYTWKGLPLFTNG
+925 WEYTWQELPLFTNG
-939 TVAGYTLR
+939 TVARYTLR

-960 GGDGFADYDV
+960 GGDGFANYDV
-970 TNDAVKYRQTDD
+970 TNDAVKYRKNSDSA
-982 PDYRADHMW
+982 YRDEHMW

-1016 TFTKADEMNRPLRGA
+1016 TFTKADEKDRPLQGA

-1037 DAACTHLLAT
+1037 DAACTNPLAT
-1047 ATSDEN
+1047 ATSDAN
-1053 GRVEFEKQPGGT
+1053 GRVQFEKQPGGT

-1094 ITDSTGAVITSVRN
+1094 ITDPKGAVITSVRN

-1121 DDEPLTGTKLQV
+1121 DREPLPGTKLQV

-1140 PEYITNTNGTVVL
+1140 PEYTTGTDGKVVL

-1173 PQVSVPE
+1173 PQVSVPT
-1180 LNAQYGEITLTTAA
+1180 LQAQYGEITLTSGD
-1194 DAWMLEKTVENEYLL
+1194 DAWTLEKTAENTYRL
-1209 TLRLQALYTL
+1209 TLQLQALYTL

>member
-1 MQAASGR
+1 MHAASGR
-8 KTKYRR
+8 KTEYRR
-14 RRARRAS
+14 RRACRAS

-41 AGAAEAAEAAL
+41 AGATEATETAPSEPPAAP

-64 PEPIP
+64 PEP
-69 EPTPEPIPQ
+69 
-78 PPADD
+78 PADD
-83 TTDAPTD
+83 TTDDPTND
-90 DTTDD
+90 IS
-95 TTDDPADD
+95 DDPADD
-103 ITDRATP
+103 ITDRAAP
-110 TATAVAVI
+110 TATAVTVT

-143 RYYVTAQELD
+143 RYYIMAAELD
-153 GIYGGY
+153 GIYGEY

-164 NYSGELFFPHTDDRN
+164 SFNGELFFPHTDDKN

-187 APQQNTDGAWQI
+187 PPKNTDGTWQI
-199 PLSKQGP
+199 PLSTQGP
-206 IYLYYLPGNTDGTPS
+206 IYLYYLPANATGTPS
-221 YFTGSKAKTD
+221 YFTGSKPKTD
-231 AEMLAANMFY
+231 AEMLADNMFY
-241 TVQVEDAAHA
+241 TITVEDAAHA
-251 VYSEGTLPAPQVLFH
+251 VYDTPPAPQVLFH
-266 GGNTTVTLN
+266 GGSTTVTLN
-275 KPEGVTWT
+275 KAEGVTWT
-283 AVNGKTNE
+283 AVNGQTGV
-291 TLSLPMAE
+291 TLSLASTE
-299 VGTTVTY
+299 TETTVTY
-306 TITNISAP
+306 TIENIDAP
-314 IIFRP
+314 IRFRP
-319 RMAAGMLRYEA
+319 RVAAGMIQYEA
-330 MPDGWMSKLGLFEV
+330 MPDGWMSKLGYFDV
-344 SKQQPQQTATVR
+344 SKQQVQQAATVR
-356 GQVVYMALPAENS
+356 GEKVCMALPAENS
-369 HTLLAPDI
+369 HTLLPPDI

-396 AGWKVASAA
+396 MGWKVVSAA

-410 PAGTVLTADDLNA
+410 PAETVLTAEQLNA
-423 YAGSDGVIRL
+423 YAGSDGVILL

-441 SQNRPN
+441 SQRRPN

-464 DGVQSELQSDY
+464 DGVKPESPNDY
-475 TPVIYSTRMMDAGK
+475 TPAIYSTRMMNAGK

-494 TTTGGTPL
+494 TGGTPL

-515 NTPIRGMTKIPVEGA
+515 NTTIRDMTKIPVQGA

-545 RANQIEMKINGQVVD
+545 RANKIEMKINGQVVD

-592 KRTRF
+592 KRSRF
-597 FVTKTFAGDAAA
+597 IVTKTFAGDAAA
-609 IAQAK
+609 IALAK
-614 GDFSITVSHTEGS
+614 KDFTITVSHTEGS
-627 GSVTDFT
+627 SSVTDFT

-639 AADVTEAG
+639 AADVNEAG
-647 KRGYT
+647 KLGYT
-652 DYDAAAETYT
+652 DYDAATQTYT
-662 WEVPAQQKRAYTLR
+662 WKVPAQQKRSYTIT
-676 EENYIP
+676 EAGYIP

-719 YADDVPDIA
+719 YADDVQNIA

-748 QDSVTGNNLKNV
+748 QDAITGDNLRDI
-760 PYRLTRDGTA
+760 PYRLTRADGTA

-782 SMGNDPGYTETISD
+782 SMINDPGYTETIPG

-831 VQVTVAKEA
+831 VQVTVAKDA
-840 SGGMTYSSV
+840 SGGMTYRSV
-849 AQALP
+849 AQGLP
-854 TEVTTPTGG
+854 TEVTEPAGG
-863 WLKEAESDHITILNV
+863 WLKHADTDHITILNV

-918 VLSEENK
+918 ELSEENK
-925 WEYTWKGLPLFTNG
+925 WEYTWNNLPLFTNG

-970 TNDAVKYRQTDD
+970 TNDAVKYRKNSDSA
-982 PDYRADHMW
+982 YRDEHMW
-991 TEDGVQHFAQE
+991 EEDGVQHFAQE

-1016 TFTKADEMNRPLRGA
+1016 TFTKADEMNRPLQGA

-1037 DAACTHLLAT
+1037 DAACTRPLET
-1047 ATSDEN
+1047 VTSDET

-1065 YYLKETKAPQGH
+1065 YYLKETKAPNGH
-1077 TAENTVWTVKI
+1077 TAEDTVWTVKI

-1094 ITDSTGAVITSVRN
+1094 ITTPTGAVITSVRN

-1121 DDEPLTGTKLQV
+1121 DGEPLPGTKLRV
-1133 TWDKVQH
+1133 TWDTVQH
-1140 PEYITNTNGTVVL
+1140 PTYTTGTDGTVVL
-1153 PKLPNGDYT
+1153 PKLPNGNYT

-1180 LNAQYGEITLTTAA
+1180 LNAQYGTVIMTSH
-1194 DAWMLEKTVENEYLL
+1194 DAWTLEKTAEGYRL

-1238 GLAAVMLCRK
+1238 GLAAAMLCRK
-1248 KQAE
+1248 KQVE

>member
-8 KTKYRR
+8 KSEYCR

-41 AGAAEAAEAAL
+41 AGATEATETAL

-64 PEPIP
+64 PEP
-69 EPTPEPIPQ
+69 TPE

-83 TTDAPTD
+83 TTNDP
-90 DTTDD
+90 
-95 TTDDPADD
+95 TDDPADD
-103 ITDRATP
+103 ITDRAAP
-110 TATAVAVI
+110 TATAVTVT

-123 DGDWK
+123 DGNWK

-136 KIDSDSN
+136 QIDSSG
-143 RYYVTAQELD
+143 RYYIMAAELD

-164 NYSGELFFPHTDDRN
+164 EYNGELFFPHTDDKN

-187 APQQNTDGAWQI
+187 PPKNTDGAWRI
-199 PLSKQGP
+199 PLSTQGP
-206 IYLYYLPGNTDGTPS
+206 IYLYYLPANATGTPS
-221 YFTGSKAKTD
+221 YFTGSKPKTD
-231 AEMLAANMFY
+231 AQLLADNMFY
-241 TVQVEDAAHA
+241 TITVEDAAHA
-251 VYSEGTLPAPQVLFH
+251 VYTTPPVPQVLFH
-266 GGNTTVTLN
+266 GGSTTVTLN
-275 KPEGVTWT
+275 KAEGVTWT

-291 TLSLPMAE
+291 TLSLAMTGTE
-299 VGTTVTY
+299 TTVTY
-306 TITNISAP
+306 TIENIAAP
-314 IIFRP
+314 IRFRP
-319 RMAAGMLRYEA
+319 RVAAGMLQYEA
-330 MPDGWMSKLGLFEV
+330 MPDGWISNLGHFDV
-344 SKQQPQQTATVR
+344 SRQQPQQTATVR
-356 GQVVYMALPAENS
+356 GETVYMALPAENS
-369 HTLLAPDI
+369 HTLLPPDI

-382 TITDANNH
+382 SITDANNH

-396 AGWKVASAA
+396 AGWKVAGAA

-441 SQNRPN
+441 SERRPN

-475 TPVIYSTRMMDAGK
+475 TPVIYSTRMMNAGK

-494 TTTGGTPL
+494 TGGTPL
-502 VARPN
+502 VARPS
-507 ADDDAYQT
+507 ASADAYQT
-515 NTPIRGMTKIPVEGA
+515 DATIRGMTTKPVQGA

-545 RANQIEMKINGQVVD
+545 RANKIEMKINGQVVE

-574 TVKYESSDGWHI
+574 TVKYEPSDGWHI

-609 IAQAK
+609 IALAK
-614 GDFSITVSHTEGS
+614 KDFTITVSHTEGS

-639 AADVTEAG
+639 AAGVTEAG
-647 KRGYT
+647 KLGYT
-652 DYDAAAETYT
+652 GYDAAAETYT
-662 WEVPAQQKRAYTLR
+662 WEVPAQQKRSYTIT
-676 EENYIP
+676 EAGHIP
-682 SGNWRVSNSY
+682 SGSWRVSNSY
-692 AIRNAP
+692 AIRNNPDGGA
-698 EGDPTGYQPYP
+698 TGYLPYP
-709 KDGIVIKAVG
+709 EAGIVITAVG
-719 YADDVPDIA
+719 YGDDVPPTA

-748 QDSVTGNNLKNV
+748 QDALTGNNLRDIT
-760 PYRLTRDGTA
+760 YRLTHDGTA
-770 VTLYRRPGTTLY
+770 VTLYRRPGTTQY
-782 SMGNDPGYTETISD
+782 SMGNDPGYTETIPD

-831 VQVTVAKEA
+831 VQVTVTKPTADTITYYSEA
-840 SGGMTYSSV
+840 
-849 AQALP
+849 QNLP
-854 TEVTTPTGG
+854 TEVTAPTGG
-863 WLKEAESDHITILNV
+863 WLKHADTDHITILNV

-908 TPVPGDQYTQ
+908 TPVPGAQYTQ

-925 WEYTWKGLPLFTNG
+925 WEYTWQELPLFTNG

-947 VTKIGNTYRDAAL
+947 VTKIGNTYRDATL
-960 GGDGFADYDV
+960 DDGFADYDV
-970 TNDAVKYRQTDD
+970 TNDAVKYRQTGDEN
-982 PDYRADHMW
+982 YRDVHTW
-991 TEDGVQHFAQE
+991 TTEDGEQHFAQE

-1016 TFTKADEMNRPLRGA
+1016 TFTKADEMNRPLQGA

-1037 DAACTHLLAT
+1037 DDACTRPLET
-1047 ATSDEN
+1047 VTSDAN

-1088 SGGKAT
+1088 AGGKAT
-1094 ITDSTGAVITSVRN
+1094 ITTSTGAVITSVRN
-1108 TSLLQLTLRVLGP
+1108 TSLLQLTLQVLGP
-1121 DDEPLTGTKLQV
+1121 EGEPLPGTKLRV
-1133 TWDKVQH
+1133 TWDTAQH
-1140 PEYITNTNGTVVL
+1140 PEYITGPDGTVVL

-1173 PQVSVPE
+1173 PQVSIPA
-1180 LNAQYGEITLTTAA
+1180 LQAQYGVITMTPH
-1194 DAWMLEKTVENEYLL
+1194 DAWTLEETAENTYRL

>member
-8 KTKYRR
+8 KSEYCR

-41 AGAAEAAEAAL
+41 AGAAEATETAL
-52 PEPTPE
+52 PE

-69 EPTPEPIPQ
+69 EP
-78 PPADD
+78 PADD
-83 TTDAPTD
+83 PTD
-90 DTTDD
+90 DP
-95 TTDDPADD
+95 TDDPADD
-103 ITDRATP
+103 ITDRAAP
-110 TATAVAVI
+110 TATAVAVT

-123 DGDWK
+123 DGDWQ

-136 KIDSDSN
+136 KIDSG
-143 RYYVTAQELD
+143 RYYIMAAELD
-153 GIYGGY
+153 GIYGEY

-164 NYSGELFFPHTDDRN
+164 EYKGELFFPHTDDN
-179 ADTLWADA
+179 SINTLWADA

-199 PLSKQGP
+199 PLSRKGP
-206 IYLYYLPGNTDGTPS
+206 IYLYYLPGNTVGTSS
-221 YFTGSKAKTD
+221 YFTGSKPKTD
-231 AEMLAANMFY
+231 AQLLADNMFY
-241 TVQVEDAAHA
+241 TITVEDAAHA
-251 VYSEGTLPAPQVLFH
+251 VYDTPPQQQVLFH
-266 GGNTTVTLN
+266 GRSTTVTLD
-275 KPEGVTWT
+275 KAEGVTWT
-283 AVNGKTNE
+283 AVNGQTGE
-291 TLSLPMAE
+291 TLSLAMTE
-299 VGTTVTY
+299 TETTVTY
-306 TITNISAP
+306 TIENIAAP
-314 IIFRP
+314 IRFRP
-319 RMAAGMLRYEA
+319 RVAAGMLQYEA
-330 MPDGWMSKLGLFEV
+330 MPEGWMSKLGNFDV
-344 SKQQPQQTATVR
+344 SRQQPQQTATVR
-356 GQVVYMALPAENS
+356 GEAVYMALPAENS
-369 HTLLAPDI
+369 HTLLPPDI

-396 AGWKVASAA
+396 MGWKVTSAA

-410 PAGTVLTADDLNA
+410 PAGTVLTAEQLNA
-423 YAGSDGVIRL
+423 YAGSDGVILL

-441 SQNRPN
+441 SQGRPN

-464 DGVQSELQSDY
+464 DGVKPESPNDY
-475 TPVIYSTRMMDAGK
+475 TPAIYSTRMMNAGE

-494 TTTGGTPL
+494 TGGTPL
-502 VARPN
+502 VARPS

-515 NTPIRGMTKIPVEGA
+515 NTTIRGMTKIPVEGA

-545 RANQIEMKINGQVVD
+545 RANKIEMKINGQVVD
-560 NEKLNTTYFGIRWN
+560 NDKLNTTYFGIRWN

-597 FVTKTFAGDAAA
+597 IVTKTFAGDSAA
-609 IAQAK
+609 IELAK
-614 GDFSITVSHTEGS
+614 ENFTITVSHTEGS

-652 DYDAAAETYT
+652 DYDAATQTYT
-662 WEVPAQQKRAYTLR
+662 WEVPAQQKRSYTITETGHTL
-676 EENYIP
+676 
-682 SGNWRVSNSY
+682 SGSWRVSNSY
-692 AIRNAP
+692 VIRNAP
-698 EGDPTGYQPYP
+698 EGGPTDYQLYP
-709 KDGIVIKAVG
+709 EAGIKITAVG
-719 YADDVPDIA
+719 YADDVQNIA

-748 QDSVTGNNLKNV
+748 QDAITGDNLRDI
-760 PYRLTRDGTA
+760 PYRLTRDGSA

-782 SMGNDPGYTETISD
+782 SMEEDLDYTEKITT
-796 GTLTA
+796 GELTA

-831 VQVTVAKEA
+831 VQVTVAKPTADTITYYSEA
-840 SGGMTYSSV
+840 
-849 AQALP
+849 QNLP

-863 WLKEAESDHITILNV
+863 WLKDADTDHITILNV

-908 TPVPGDQYTQ
+908 TMVPGSQYTQ
-918 VLSEENK
+918 VLTEGNK

-1016 TFTKADEMNRPLRGA
+1016 TFTKADEKDRPLQGA

-1037 DAACTHLLAT
+1037 DAACTNPLAT
-1047 ATSDEN
+1047 ATSDAN

-1094 ITDSTGAVITSVRN
+1094 ITTPKGTVITSVRN

-1121 DDEPLTGTKLQV
+1121 DREPLPGTKLQV

-1140 PEYITNTNGTVVL
+1140 PEYTTNTDGTVVL
-1153 PKLPNGDYT
+1153 PKLPNGNYT
-1162 VRLMNTPTGYL
+1162 VRLMDTPTGYL
-1173 PQVSVPE
+1173 PQVSTPT
-1180 LNAQYGEITLTTAA
+1180 LQAQYGEITLTSPHN
-1194 DAWMLEKTVENEYLL
+1194 DAWMLEKTAENTYRL

-1238 GLAAVMLCRK
+1238 GLAAAMLCRK
-1248 KQAE
+1248 KQVE

>member
-1 MQAASGR
+1 MQAVSGR
-8 KTKYRR
+8 KSEYCR

-41 AGAAEAAEAAL
+41 AGAAEATETA
-52 PEPTPE
+52 PPE

-64 PEPIP
+64 PEP
-69 EPTPEPIPQ
+69 TPEP
-78 PPADD
+78 PA
-83 TTDAPTD
+83 D

-110 TATAVAVI
+110 TATAVAVT

-123 DGDWK
+123 DGGWQ

-136 KIDSDSN
+136 KIDSG
-143 RYYVTAQELD
+143 RYYIMAAELD
-153 GIYGGY
+153 GIYGEY

-164 NYSGELFFPHTDDRN
+164 EYKGELFFPHTDDN
-179 ADTLWADA
+179 SIDKLWADA
-187 APQQNTDGAWQI
+187 APQQNTDGAWRI
-199 PLSKQGP
+199 PLSTQGP
-206 IYLYYLPGNTDGTPS
+206 IYLYYLPANETGTPS
-221 YFTGSKAKTD
+221 YFTGSKPKTD
-231 AEMLAANMFY
+231 AQLLADNMFY
-241 TVQVEDAAHA
+241 TITVEDAAHA
-251 VYSEGTLPAPQVLFH
+251 VYDTPPPQQVLFH
-266 GGNTTVTLN
+266 GGSTTVTLN
-275 KPEGVTWT
+275 KAEGVTWE
-283 AVNGKTNE
+283 AVNGQTGA
-291 TLSLPMAE
+291 TLSLASTE
-299 VGTTVTY
+299 TETTVTY
-306 TITNISAP
+306 TIENIDAP
-314 IIFRP
+314 IRFRP
-319 RMAAGMLRYEA
+319 RVAAGMLRYEA
-330 MPDGWMSKLGLFEV
+330 MPDGWMSKLGNFDV
-344 SKQQPQQTATVR
+344 SRQQPQQTATVR
-356 GQVVYMALPAENS
+356 GEAVYMALPAENS
-369 HTLLAPDI
+369 HTLLPPDI

-410 PAGTVLTADDLNA
+410 PAGKVLTAEQLNA

-464 DGVQSELQSDY
+464 DGVKPESPDDY
-475 TPVIYSTRMMDAGK
+475 TPAIYSTRMMNAGE
-489 IPVTY
+489 IPTTY
-494 TTTGGTPL
+494 TAGGTPL
-502 VARPN
+502 VARPS
-507 ADDDAYQT
+507 ADADAYQT
-515 NTPIRGMTKIPVEGA
+515 NTTIRDMVRTPVQGA

-545 RANQIEMKINGQVVD
+545 RANHIPMQINGQVVD

-592 KRTRF
+592 KRSRF
-597 FVTKTFAGDAAA
+597 IVTKTFAGDAAA
-609 IAQAK
+609 IALAK
-614 GDFSITVSHTEGS
+614 KDFTITVSHTEGS

-639 AADVTEAG
+639 ANEVNEAG
-647 KRGYT
+647 KLGYT
-652 DYDAAAETYT
+652 DYDAATQTYT
-662 WEVPAQQKRAYTLR
+662 WEVPAQQKRSYTIT
-676 EENYIP
+676 EAGHIP
-682 SGNWRVSNSY
+682 SGSWRVSNSY
-692 AIRNAP
+692 VIRNNPDGGA
-698 EGDPTGYQPYP
+698 TGYQPYP
-709 KDGIVIKAVG
+709 EAGIVITAVG
-719 YADDVPDIA
+719 YADDVPNIA

-748 QDSVTGNNLKNV
+748 QDAITGDNLRDI

-770 VTLYRRPGTTLY
+770 VPLYRRPGTTLY
-782 SMGNDPGYTETISD
+782 SMEKDDPGYTETISD

-831 VQVTVAKEA
+831 VQVTVAKPTADTITYYSEA
-840 SGGMTYSSV
+840 
-849 AQALP
+849 QNLP

-863 WLKEAESDHITILNV
+863 WLKDADTDHITILNV

-908 TPVPGDQYTQ
+908 TPVPGDQYTKE
-918 VLSEENK
+918 LSETNNWK
-925 WEYTWKGLPLFTNG
+925 YTWEGLPLFTNG
-939 TVAGYTLR
+939 TVARYTLR
-947 VTKIGNTYRDAAL
+947 VTKIGNTHRDATL
-960 GGDGFADYDV
+960 DDGFADYDV
-970 TNDAVKYRQTDD
+970 TNDAVKYRKTDD
-982 PDYRADHMW
+982 PAYRDEHMW
-991 TEDGVQHFAQE
+991 EEDGVQHFAQE

-1016 TFTKADEMNRPLRGA
+1016 TFTKADEMNRPLKGA

-1037 DAACTHLLAT
+1037 DAACTRPLAT
-1047 ATSDEN
+1047 ATSDET
-1053 GRVEFEKQPGGT
+1053 GRVEFAKQPGGT

-1077 TAENTVWTVKI
+1077 TAEDTVWTVKI
-1088 SGGKAT
+1088 AGGKAT
-1094 ITDSTGAVITSVRN
+1094 ITTPTGAVITSVRN
-1108 TSLLQLTLRVLGP
+1108 ASLLQLTLQVLGP
-1121 DDEPLTGTKLQV
+1121 EGEPLPGTKLQV
-1133 TWDKVQH
+1133 KWNTAQY
-1140 PEYITNTNGTVVL
+1140 PEYTTDTDGTVVL
-1153 PKLPNGDYT
+1153 PKLPNGNYT

-1173 PQVSVPE
+1173 PPVSVPE
-1180 LNAQYGEITLTTAA
+1180 LNAQYGTVTMTPH
-1194 DAWMLEKTVENEYLL
+1194 DAWTLEKTAEGYLL
-1209 TLRLQALYTL
+1209 TLQLQALYTL

-1248 KQAE
+1248 KQVE

>member
-1 MQAASGR
+1 MHAASGR
-8 KTKYRR
+8 KTEYRR

-41 AGAAEAAEAAL
+41 AGAAEATETAP
-52 PEPTPE
+52 PEPT
-58 PTPEPI
+58 

-69 EPTPEPIPQ
+69 EPTPEPIPEPTPE

-83 TTDAPTD
+83 PTD
-90 DTTDD
+90 DPANDIS
-95 TTDDPADD
+95 DDPADD
-103 ITDRATP
+103 ITDRAAP
-110 TATAVAVI
+110 TATAVAVT

-123 DGDWK
+123 DGGWQ

-136 KIDSDSN
+136 KIDSG

-159 GFSSA
+159 SFSSA
-164 NYSGELFFPHTDDRN
+164 KYNGELFFPHTDDRN

-187 APQQNTDGAWQI
+187 LPKNTDDAWQI
-199 PLSKQGP
+199 PLSTKGP
-206 IYLYYLPGNTDGTPS
+206 IYLYYLPANATGTQS
-221 YFTGSKAKTD
+221 YFTGSKSKTD
-231 AEMLAANMFY
+231 AQLLADNMFY
-241 TVQVEDAAHA
+241 TITVEDAAHA
-251 VYSEGTLPAPQVLFH
+251 VYDIPPAPQVLFH
-266 GGNTTVTLN
+266 GGSTTVTLN
-275 KPEGVTWT
+275 KAEGVTWT
-283 AVNGKTNE
+283 AVNGQTGA
-291 TLSLPMAE
+291 TLSLPMTEETA
-299 VGTTVTY
+299 VTF
-306 TITNISAP
+306 TIDNIAAP
-314 IIFRP
+314 IRFRP
-319 RMAAGMLRYEA
+319 HVAAGMIQYEA
-330 MPDGWMSKLGLFEV
+330 MPDGWMRKLGNFDV
-344 SKQQPQQTATVR
+344 SRQQAQQTATVQ
-356 GQVVYMALPAENS
+356 GEAVYRALPAENS
-369 HTLLAPDI
+369 HTLLPPDI

-410 PAGTVLTADDLNA
+410 SAGTVLTADDLNA
-423 YAGSDGVIRL
+423 YAGSDGVILL

-441 SQNRPN
+441 SQRRPN

-464 DGVQSELQSDY
+464 DGVKPESPNDY
-475 TPVIYSTRMMDAGK
+475 TPAIYSTRMMNAGA
-489 IPVTY
+489 IPADY
-494 TTTGGTPL
+494 TNQGGTPL
-502 VARPN
+502 VARPS
-507 ADDDAYQT
+507 ADADAYQT
-515 NTPIRGMTKIPVEGA
+515 NTTIRDMVRTPVRGA

-545 RANQIEMKINGQVVD
+545 RANHIQMMINGQVVE

-592 KRTRF
+592 KRSRF
-597 FVTKTFAGDAAA
+597 IVTKTFAGDAAA
-609 IAQAK
+609 IALAK
-614 GDFSITVSHTEGS
+614 ENFTITVSHTEGS
-627 GSVTDFT
+627 SSVTDFT

-639 AADVTEAG
+639 DADVNEAG
-647 KRGYT
+647 KLGYT
-652 DYDAAAETYT
+652 DYDAATQTYT
-662 WEVPAQQKRAYTLR
+662 WKVPAQQKRSYTIT
-676 EENYIP
+676 EAGYIP
-682 SGNWRVSNSY
+682 SGSWRVSNSY
-692 AIRNAP
+692 VIRNSP
-698 EGDPTGYQPYP
+698 EGGPTDYQPYP

-719 YADDVPDIA
+719 YADDVQNIA

-748 QDSVTGNNLKNV
+748 QDAITGDNLRDIT
-760 PYRLTRDGTA
+760 YRLTRDGSA

-782 SMGNDPGYTETISD
+782 SMEEDPDYYTEKITT
-796 GTLTA
+796 GELTA

-831 VQVTVAKEA
+831 VQVTVTKPTADTI
-840 SGGMTYSSV
+840 TYHSV
-849 AQALP
+849 AQGLP
-854 TEVTTPTGG
+854 TEVTAPGGG
-863 WLKEAESDHITILNV
+863 WLKDAETDHITILNV

-899 VTVQLWCDG
+899 VTVRLWCDG
-908 TPVPGDQYTQ
+908 TPVPGDQYTR

-925 WEYTWKGLPLFTNG
+925 WEYTWNNLPLFTNG

-960 GGDGFADYDV
+960 DDGFADYDV
-970 TNDAVKYRQTDD
+970 TNDAVKYRKNSDS
-982 PDYRADHMW
+982 DYRADHMW

-1016 TFTKADEMNRPLRGA
+1016 TFTKADEMNRPLQGA

-1037 DAACTHLLAT
+1037 DAACTHLLET
-1047 ATSDEN
+1047 VTSDEN
-1053 GRVEFEKQPGGT
+1053 GRVEFTPQPGGT
-1065 YYLKETKAPQGH
+1065 YYLKETKAPNGH
-1077 TAENTVWTVKI
+1077 TAEDTVWTVKI
-1088 SGGKAT
+1088 AGGKAT
-1094 ITDSTGAVITSVRN
+1094 ITDPKGAVITSVRN

-1121 DDEPLTGTKLQV
+1121 EGEPLPGTQLRV

-1140 PEYITNTNGTVVL
+1140 PEYITGTDGTVVL
-1153 PKLPNGDYT
+1153 SKLPNGNYT

-1173 PQVSVPE
+1173 PQVSVPT
-1180 LNAQYGEITLTTAA
+1180 LNAQYGEITLTSGD
-1194 DAWMLEKTVENEYLL
+1194 DAWTLEKTAENTYRL
-1209 TLRLQALYTL
+1209 TLQLQALYTL
-1219 PTTGGTGTAAFTAA
+1219 PTTGGMGTAAFTAA

-1248 KQAE
+1248 KQVE

>member
-1 MQAASGR
+1 MYAASGR
-8 KTKYRR
+8 KTEYRR

-41 AGAAEAAEAAL
+41 AGATEAAEAA
-52 PEPTPE
+52 PSEPPSA
-58 PTPEPI
+58 P

-69 EPTPEPIPQ
+69 EPTPEP
-78 PPADD
+78 PADD
-83 TTDAPTD
+83 PAD

-103 ITDRATP
+103 ITDRAAP

-136 KIDSDSN
+136 KIDSDST
-143 RYYVTAQELD
+143 RYYIMAAELD
-153 GIYGGY
+153 GIYGEY
-159 GFSSA
+159 GFSTA
-164 NYSGELFFPHTDDRN
+164 NYSGELFFPHTDDKN

-187 APQQNTDGAWQI
+187 APQKNTDGAWRI
-199 PLSKQGP
+199 PLSTRGP
-206 IYLYYLPGNTDGTPS
+206 IYLYYLPANAAGTSS
-221 YFTGSKAKTD
+221 YFTGSKPKTD
-231 AEMLAANMFY
+231 AQLLADNMFY
-241 TVQVEDAAHA
+241 TITVEDPAHA
-251 VYSEGTLPAPQVLFH
+251 VYDTPPAPQVLFH
-266 GGNTTVTLN
+266 GGSTTVTLN
-275 KPEGVTWT
+275 KAEGVTWE
-283 AVNGKTNE
+283 AVNGQTGATLTLASTE
-291 TLSLPMAE
+291 TE
-299 VGTTVTY
+299 TTVTY
-306 TITNISAP
+306 AIENIDAP
-314 IIFRP
+314 IRFRP
-319 RMAAGMLRYEA
+319 RVAAGMLRYEA
-330 MPDGWMSKLGLFEV
+330 MPEGWMSKLGYFDV
-344 SKQQPQQTATVR
+344 SKQQAQQTATVR
-356 GQVVYMALPAENS
+356 GEAVYMALPAENS
-369 HTLLAPDI
+369 HTLLPPDI

-382 TITDANNH
+382 RITGANDH

-396 AGWKVASAA
+396 AGWKVAGAA

-410 PAGTVLTADDLNA
+410 PAGTVLTAEQLNA
-423 YAGSDGVIRL
+423 YAGSDGVILL
-433 QAVWSGVD
+433 QAVWSGLD

-464 DGVQSELQSDY
+464 DGVKPESQSDY
-475 TPVIYSTRMMDAGK
+475 TPVIYSTRMMNAGE
-489 IPVTY
+489 IPTTY
-494 TTTGGTPL
+494 TGGTPL
-502 VARPN
+502 VARPS
-507 ADDDAYQT
+507 ASADAYQT
-515 NTPIRGMTKIPVEGA
+515 NTTIRDMTKIPVEGA

-545 RANQIEMKINGQVVD
+545 RANHIPMKINGQVVD

-597 FVTKTFAGDAAA
+597 IVTKTFAGDAAA
-609 IAQAK
+609 IALAK
-614 GDFSITVSHTEGS
+614 DNFTITVSHTEDS

-639 AADVTEAG
+639 AADVTGTG
-647 KRGYT
+647 KLGYT
-652 DYDAAAETYT
+652 DYDAATQTYT
-662 WEVPAQQKRAYTLR
+662 WEVPAQQKRSYTIT
-676 EENYIP
+676 EAGYTP
-682 SGNWRVSNSY
+682 SGSWRVSNSY
-692 AIRNAP
+692 VIRNNPDGGA
-698 EGDPTGYQPYP
+698 TGYQPYP
-709 KDGIVIKAVG
+709 EAGIKITAVG
-719 YADDVPDIA
+719 YADDVPNIA

-748 QDSVTGNNLKNV
+748 QDAITGNNLRDIT
-760 PYRLTRDGTA
+760 YRLTHEDGTA

-782 SMGNDPGYTETISD
+782 SMEKDDPGYTETIPD

-854 TEVTTPTGG
+854 TEVTAPTGG
-863 WLKEAESDHITILNV
+863 WLKYADTDHITILNV

-899 VTVQLWCDG
+899 VTVQLWCDD
-908 TPVPGDQYTQ
+908 TMVPGDQYTQ

-925 WEYTWKGLPLFTNG
+925 WEYTWNNLPLFTNG

-947 VTKIGNTYRDAAL
+947 VTKIGNTHRDATL
-960 GGDGFADYDV
+960 DDGFADYDV
-970 TNDAVKYRQTDD
+970 TNDAVKYRKTDD

-1016 TFTKADEMNRPLRGA
+1016 TFTKADEKDRPLKGA
-1031 EFTLYT
+1031 EFALYT
-1037 DAACTHLLAT
+1037 DASCTHLLAT
-1047 ATSDEN
+1047 ATSDET
-1053 GRVEFEKQPGGT
+1053 GRVKFTPQPGGT

-1094 ITDSTGAVITSVRN
+1094 ITDSTGAVVTSVRN

-1121 DDEPLTGTKLQV
+1121 EGEPLPGTKLRV
-1133 TWDKVQH
+1133 TWDTVQR
-1140 PEYITNTNGTVVL
+1140 PEYTTNTDGTVVL
-1153 PKLPNGDYT
+1153 PKLPNGNYT

-1180 LNAQYGEITLTTAA
+1180 LNAQYGTVTMTPH
-1194 DAWMLEKTVENEYLL
+1194 DAWMLEQTAENTYRL

-1248 KQAE
+1248 KQVK

>member
-1 MQAASGR
+1 MYAASGR
-8 KTKYRR
+8 KTEYRR

-41 AGAAEAAEAAL
+41 AGATEATETAPSEPPAA
-52 PEPTPE
+52 P
-58 PTPEPI
+58 PEPI
-64 PEPIP
+64 PEP
-69 EPTPEPIPQ
+69 
-78 PPADD
+78 PA
-83 TTDAPTD
+83 
-90 DTTDD
+90 DD

-103 ITDRATP
+103 ITDWAAP
-110 TATAVAVI
+110 TATAVTVS
-118 CYAAV
+118 CFVAV

-153 GIYGGY
+153 DIYGGY
-159 GFSSA
+159 GFTA
-164 NYSGELFFPHTDDRN
+164 AGFKGELFFPHTDNNSIDK
-179 ADTLWADA
+179 LWADA
-187 APQQNTDGAWQI
+187 APQQNTDGTWRI
-199 PLSKQGP
+199 PLSTRGP
-206 IYLYYLPGNTDGTPS
+206 IYLYYLPANATGTSS
-221 YFTGSKAKTD
+221 YFTGSKSKTD

-266 GGNTTVTLN
+266 GEGTTVRLN
-275 KPEGVTWT
+275 KAEGVTWT

-291 TLSLPMAE
+291 TLSLQMAE
-299 VGTTVTY
+299 SETTVTY
-306 TITNISAP
+306 TITDISTP

-319 RMAAGMLRYEA
+319 RAAAGMLRYEA
-330 MPDGWMSKLGLFEV
+330 MPDGWRSQLGLFEV

-356 GQVVYMALPAENS
+356 GEAVYMALPAENS

-382 TITDANNH
+382 KITGANDH

-410 PAGTVLTADDLNA
+410 PAGTVLTAEQLNA
-423 YAGSDGVIRL
+423 YAGSDGVILL

-441 SQNRPN
+441 SRGRLN
-447 TVHFFLHKN
+447 TVHFFLHKY
-456 GELKGSVE
+456 GELKGSVG
-464 DGVQSELQSDY
+464 DGVQPESQKDY
-475 TPVIYSTRMMDAGK
+475 TPVIYGTRMMNAGA
-489 IPVTY
+489 IPADY
-494 TTTGGTPL
+494 TSSGGQPL
-502 VARPN
+502 VARPS
-507 ADDDAYQT
+507 ADADAYQT
-515 NTPIRGMTKIPVEGA
+515 NTTIRNMVHTSVQGA

-545 RANQIEMKINGQVVD
+545 RANQIEMKINDQVVD

-574 TVKYESSDGWHI
+574 TVKYEPSDGWHI

-597 FVTKTFAGDAAA
+597 IVTKTFAGDAVA
-609 IAQAK
+609 IELAK
-614 GDFSITVSHTEGS
+614 ENFTITVSHTEGS

-639 AADVTEAG
+639 DADVTEAG

-652 DYDAAAETYT
+652 DYDAATKTYT
-662 WEVPAQQKRAYTLR
+662 WEVPAQQKRSYTIT
-676 EENYIP
+676 EAGYIP

-692 AIRNAP
+692 AIRNNPDGGA
-698 EGDPTGYQPYP
+698 TGYLAYP
-709 KDGIVIKAVG
+709 KDGVTVTAVG
-719 YADDVPDIA
+719 YGDDVPPTA

-760 PYRLTRDGTA
+760 PYRLTRADGSA

-782 SMGNDPGYTETISD
+782 SMEKDDPGYTETISD

-840 SGGMTYSSV
+840 SGGMTYRSV
-849 AQALP
+849 AQNLP
-854 TEVTTPTGG
+854 TEVIAPTGG
-863 WLKEAESDHITILNV
+863 WLKDADTDHITILNV

-925 WEYTWKGLPLFTNG
+925 WEYTWQELPLFTDG
-939 TVAGYTLR
+939 TVAKYELR
-947 VTKIGNTYRDAAL
+947 VTKIGDTYRDAAL
-960 GGDGFADYDV
+960 GDGFADYDV
-970 TNDAVKYRQTDD
+970 TGEAAKYRKTGDQN
-982 PDYRADHMW
+982 YRNEHMW
-991 TEDGVQHFAQE
+991 EEDGVQHFAQE

-1016 TFTKADEMNRPLRGA
+1016 TFTKADEMNRPLQGA

-1047 ATSDEN
+1047 ATSDAAGEV
-1053 GRVEFEKQPGGT
+1053 RFAEQPGGT

-1094 ITDSTGAVITSVRN
+1094 ITDPKGAVITSVRN

-1140 PEYITNTNGTVVL
+1140 PEYTTGTDGTVVL
-1153 PKLPNGDYT
+1153 PKLPNGNYT
-1162 VRLMNTPTGYL
+1162 VRLMDTPTGYL
-1173 PQVSVPE
+1173 PQVSTPT
-1180 LNAQYGEITLTTAA
+1180 LQAQYGEITLTSGD
-1194 DAWMLEKTVENEYLL
+1194 DAWKLENTAEGYLL
-1209 TLRLQALYTL
+1209 TLQLQALYTL

-1248 KQAE
+1248 KQAK

>member
-1 MQAASGR
+1 
-8 KTKYRR
+8 
-14 RRARRAS
+14 
-21 ALMVVLALLFTM
+21 
-33 VPTGFATV
+33 
-41 AGAAEAAEAAL
+41 
-52 PEPTPE
+52 
-58 PTPEPI
+58 
-64 PEPIP
+64 
-69 EPTPEPIPQ
+69 
-78 PPADD
+78 
-83 TTDAPTD
+83 
-90 DTTDD
+90 
-95 TTDDPADD
+95 
-103 ITDRATP
+103 
-110 TATAVAVI
+110 
-118 CYAAV
+118 
-123 DGDWK
+123 
-128 QVGTVQTD
+128 
-136 KIDSDSN
+136 
-143 RYYVTAQELD
+143 
-153 GIYGGY
+153 
-159 GFSSA
+159 
-164 NYSGELFFPHTDDRN
+164 
-179 ADTLWADA
+179 
-187 APQQNTDGAWQI
+187 
-199 PLSKQGP
+199 
-206 IYLYYLPGNTDGTPS
+206 
-221 YFTGSKAKTD
+221 
-231 AEMLAANMFY
+231 
-241 TVQVEDAAHA
+241 
-251 VYSEGTLPAPQVLFH
+251 
-266 GGNTTVTLN
+266 
-275 KPEGVTWT
+275 
-283 AVNGKTNE
+283 
-291 TLSLPMAE
+291 
-299 VGTTVTY
+299 
-306 TITNISAP
+306 
-314 IIFRP
+314 
-319 RMAAGMLRYEA
+319 
-330 MPDGWMSKLGLFEV
+330 MSKLGHFDV
-344 SKQQPQQTATVR
+344 SRQHPQQTATVR
-356 GQVVYMALPAENS
+356 GEAVFMALPAENS
-369 HTLLAPDI
+369 HTLLPPDI

-396 AGWKVASAA
+396 AGWKVVSAA

-410 PAGTVLTADDLNA
+410 PAGKVLTADDLNA

-441 SQNRPN
+441 SQRRPN

-464 DGVQSELQSDY
+464 DGVKPESPDDY
-475 TPVIYSTRMMDAGK
+475 TPAIYSTRMMNAGA
-489 IPVTY
+489 IPADY
-494 TTTGGTPL
+494 TAGGTPL

-507 ADDDAYQT
+507 ADADAYQT
-515 NTPIRGMTKIPVEGA
+515 NTTIRDMVRTPVRGA

-545 RANQIEMKINGQVVD
+545 RDNQIEMKINGQVVEND
-560 NEKLNTTYFGIRWN
+560 KLNTTYFGIRWN

-592 KRTRF
+592 KRSRF
-597 FVTKTFAGDAAA
+597 IVTKTFAGDAAA
-609 IAQAK
+609 IALAK
-614 GDFSITVSHTEGS
+614 DNFKITVSHTEGS

-639 AADVTEAG
+639 DADVTEAG
-647 KRGYT
+647 KLGYT
-652 DYDAAAETYT
+652 DYDAATQTYT
-662 WEVPAQQKRAYTLR
+662 WEVPAQQKRSYTIT
-676 EENYIP
+676 EAGYIP

-698 EGDPTGYQPYP
+698 EGGPTDYQPYP
-709 KDGIVIKAVG
+709 KDGIVITAVG
-719 YADDVPDIA
+719 YADDVPPTA

-748 QDSVTGNNLKNV
+748 QDAITGDNLRDIT
-760 PYRLTRDGTA
+760 YRLTRADGTA

-782 SMGNDPGYTETISD
+782 SMEKDDPGYTETISD

-823 TGYYGPGT
+823 TGYYGPGK
-831 VQVTVAKEA
+831 VQVTVAKDA

-854 TEVTTPTGG
+854 TEVTAPTGG
-863 WLKEAESDHITILNV
+863 WLKEADTDHITILNV
-878 PRMLISVTARSSWPE
+878 PRMLISVTARSIWPE

-925 WEYTWKGLPLFTNG
+925 WEYTWQELPLFTNG
-939 TVAGYTLR
+939 TVARYTLR
-947 VTKIGNTYRDAAL
+947 VTKIGNTHRDATL
-960 GGDGFADYDV
+960 DDGFADYDV
-970 TNDAVKYRQTDD
+970 TNDTVKYRKTGDSA
-982 PDYRADHMW
+982 YRNEHMW
-991 TEDGVQHFAQE
+991 TEDGVQLFAQE

-1016 TFTKADEMNRPLRGA
+1016 VFTKADEMNRPLQGA

-1037 DAACTHLLAT
+1037 DAACTYLLAT
-1047 ATSDEN
+1047 ATSDAN
-1053 GRVEFEKQPGGT
+1053 GRVQFEKQPGGT
-1065 YYLKETKAPQGH
+1065 YYLKETAAPTGH

-1094 ITDSTGAVITSVRN
+1094 ITTSTGAVITSVRN

-1121 DDEPLTGTKLQV
+1121 EGERLPGTKLRV
-1133 TWDKVQH
+1133 TWDTVQR
-1140 PEYITNTNGTVVL
+1140 PEYTTGTDGTVVL
-1153 PKLPNGDYT
+1153 PKLPNGNYT

-1180 LNAQYGEITLTTAA
+1180 LNAQYGTVTMTPH
-1194 DAWMLEKTVENEYLL
+1194 DAWTLEETAEGYRL

-1248 KQAE
+1248 KQVE

>member
-1 MQAASGR
+1 MYAASGR
-8 KTKYRR
+8 KTEYRR

-41 AGAAEAAEAAL
+41 AGAAEAAEAAPSEPPAAP

-58 PTPEPI
+58 P
-64 PEPIP
+64 
-69 EPTPEPIPQ
+69 
-78 PPADD
+78 PADD
-83 TTDAPTD
+83 PTD

-103 ITDRATP
+103 ITDRAAP
-110 TATAVAVI
+110 TATAVTVT

-123 DGDWK
+123 DGNWK
-128 QVGTVQTD
+128 QVGTVQAD
-136 KIDSDSN
+136 RIDSSG
-143 RYYVTAQELD
+143 RYYIMAAELD

-164 NYSGELFFPHTDDRN
+164 EYKGDLFFPHTDGRN

-199 PLSKQGP
+199 PLSTQGP
-206 IYLYYLPGNTDGTPS
+206 IYLYYLPGNTAGSPS
-221 YFTGSKAKTD
+221 YFDSSKPKTD
-231 AEMLAANMFY
+231 AQLLADNMFY
-241 TVQVEDAAHA
+241 TITVEDAAHA
-251 VYSEGTLPAPQVLFH
+251 VYDTPPAPQVLFH
-266 GGNTTVTLN
+266 GGSTTVTLN
-275 KPEGVTWT
+275 KAEGVTWT

-291 TLSLPMAE
+291 TLSLPMDEA
-299 VGTTVTY
+299 GTTY
-306 TITNISAP
+306 TITDISTP

-319 RMAAGMLRYEA
+319 RVAAGMLQYEA
-330 MPDGWMSKLGLFEV
+330 MPDGWRSKLGNFEV
-344 SKQQPQQTATVR
+344 SRQQPQQTATVR
-356 GQVVYMALPAENS
+356 GETVYMALPAENS
-369 HTLLAPDI
+369 HTLLPPDI

-396 AGWKVASAA
+396 AGWKVTSAA

-410 PAGTVLTADDLNA
+410 PAGTVLTAEDLNR
-423 YAGSDGVIRL
+423 YADGTGTVTL

-441 SQNRPN
+441 SQRRPN

-464 DGVQSELQSDY
+464 DGVQPESQSDY
-475 TPVIYSTRMMDAGK
+475 TPVIYSTRMMNAGE
-489 IPVTY
+489 IPTTY
-494 TTTGGTPL
+494 TGGTPL

-515 NTPIRGMTKIPVEGA
+515 NTTIRDMVRTPVQGA

-545 RANQIEMKINGQVVD
+545 RANKIEMKINGQVVD
-560 NEKLNTTYFGIRWN
+560 NDKLNTTYFGIRWN

-597 FVTKTFAGDAAA
+597 IVTKTFAGDAAA
-609 IAQAK
+609 IALAK
-614 GDFSITVSHTEGS
+614 KDFTITVSHTEGS

-639 AADVTEAG
+639 AAGVNEAG
-647 KRGYT
+647 KLGYT
-652 DYDAAAETYT
+652 GYDAAAETYT
-662 WEVPAQQKRAYTLR
+662 WEVPAQQKRSYTIT
-676 EENYIP
+676 EAGYIP
-682 SGNWRVSNSY
+682 SGSWRVSNSY
-692 AIRNAP
+692 AIRNNPDGGA
-698 EGDPTGYQPYP
+698 TGYLPYP
-709 KDGIVIKAVG
+709 KDGVTVTAVG
-719 YADDVPDIA
+719 YGDDVPPTA

-748 QDSVTGNNLKNV
+748 QDAITGNNLKDI
-760 PYRLTRDGTA
+760 PYRLTRDGTT

-782 SMGNDPGYTETISD
+782 SMEKDDPGYTETISD

-831 VQVTVAKEA
+831 VQVTVTKPAD
-840 SGGMTYSSV
+840 GPITYHSV
-849 AQALP
+849 AQDLP
-854 TEVTTPTGG
+854 TEVPAPGGG
-863 WLKEAESDHITILNV
+863 WLKEADTDHITILNV

-908 TPVPGDQYTQ
+908 TPVSGDQYTQ
-918 VLSEENK
+918 VLSETNK
-925 WEYTWKGLPLFTNG
+925 WEYTWQELPLFTNG

-947 VTKIGNTYRDAAL
+947 VTKIGNTHRDATL
-960 GGDGFADYDV
+960 DDGFADYDV
-970 TNDAVKYRQTDD
+970 TNDDVKYRQTGD
-982 PDYRADHMW
+982 PAYRADHMW

-1016 TFTKADEMNRPLRGA
+1016 TFTKADEMNRPLQGA

-1047 ATSDEN
+1047 ATSDAN

-1077 TAENTVWTVKI
+1077 TAEDTVWTVKI
-1088 SGGKAT
+1088 AGGKAT
-1094 ITDSTGAVITSVRN
+1094 ITTPTGAVITSVRN
-1108 TSLLQLTLRVLGP
+1108 TSLLQLTLWVLGP
-1121 DDEPLTGTKLQV
+1121 DGESLPGTKLRV
-1133 TWDKVQH
+1133 TWDTVQR
-1140 PEYITNTNGTVVL
+1140 PEYTTGTDGTVVL
-1153 PKLPNGDYT
+1153 PKLPNGNYT

-1173 PQVSVPE
+1173 PPVSVPT
-1180 LNAQYGEITLTTAA
+1180 LQAQYGEITLTSGD
-1194 DAWMLEKTVENEYLL
+1194 DAWTLEKTAENTYRL
-1209 TLRLQALYTL
+1209 TLQLQALYTL
-1219 PTTGGTGTAAFTAA
+1219 PTTGGTGTTAFTAA

-1238 GLAAVMLCRK
+1238 GLAAAMLCRK
-1248 KQAE
+1248 KQVE

>member
-8 KTKYRR
+8 KSEYCR

-41 AGAAEAAEAAL
+41 AGATEATETAP

-64 PEPIP
+64 PES
-69 EPTPEPIPQ
+69 TPE

-83 TTDAPTD
+83 TTDAPAD
-90 DTTDD
+90 A
-95 TTDDPADD
+95 PAND
-103 ITDRATP
+103 ITDRAAP
-110 TATAVAVI
+110 TATAVTVT

-136 KIDSDSN
+136 KIDSG
-143 RYYVTAQELD
+143 RYYIMAAELD

-164 NYSGELFFPHTDDRN
+164 NYSGELFFPHTDDRSP
-179 ADTLWADA
+179 DKLWADA
-187 APQQNTDGAWQI
+187 APQKIDGAWRI
-199 PLSKQGP
+199 PLSTQGP
-206 IYLYYLPGNTDGTPS
+206 IYLYYLPGNTAGSPG
-221 YFTGSKAKTD
+221 YFNSSKPKTD
-231 AEMLAANMFY
+231 AAMLADNMFY
-241 TVQVEDAAHA
+241 TITVEDPAHA
-251 VYSEGTLPAPQVLFH
+251 VYDTPPVPQVLFH
-266 GGNTTVTLN
+266 GGSTTVTLN
-275 KPEGVTWT
+275 KAEGVTWE
-283 AVNGKTNE
+283 AVNGQTGA
-291 TLSLPMAE
+291 TLSLASTE
-299 VGTTVTY
+299 TETTVTF
-306 TITNISAP
+306 TIENIAAP
-314 IIFRP
+314 IRFRP
-319 RMAAGMLRYEA
+319 RVAAGMLRYEA
-330 MPDGWMSKLGLFEV
+330 MPDGWMSKLGNFV
-344 SKQQPQQTATVR
+344 TSQQQAQQAATVR
-356 GQVVYMALPAENS
+356 GEAVYMALPAENS

-396 AGWKVASAA
+396 MGWKVTSAA

-410 PAGTVLTADDLNA
+410 SAGTVLTADDLNA

-441 SQNRPN
+441 SEGRPN

-464 DGVQSELQSDY
+464 DGVKPESPNDY
-475 TPVIYSTRMMDAGK
+475 TPAIYSTRMMNAGK

-494 TTTGGTPL
+494 TGGTPL

-515 NTPIRGMTKIPVEGA
+515 NTTIRGMTTIPVEGA

-545 RANQIEMKINGQVVD
+545 RANKIEMKINGQVVD
-560 NEKLNTTYFGIRWN
+560 NDKLNTTYFGIRWN

-609 IAQAK
+609 IALAK
-614 GDFSITVSHTEGS
+614 KDFTINVSHTEGS

-634 LLPQP
+634 LLPQTD
-639 AADVTEAG
+639 ADVTEAG
-647 KRGYT
+647 KLGYT
-652 DYDAAAETYT
+652 SYDAAAETYT
-662 WEVPAQQKRAYTLR
+662 WEVPAQQKRSYTIT
-676 EENYIP
+676 EAGYIP
-682 SGNWRVSNSY
+682 SGSWRVSNSY
-692 AIRNAP
+692 AIRNNPDGGA
-698 EGDPTGYQPYP
+698 TGYLPYP
-709 KDGIVIKAVG
+709 AAGIVITAVG
-719 YADDVPDIA
+719 YGDDVPKTA

-748 QDSVTGNNLKNV
+748 QDAVTGNNLKNV
-760 PYRLTRDGTA
+760 PYRLTRADGTA

-782 SMGNDPGYTETISD
+782 SMENDPGYTETIPG

-831 VQVTVAKEA
+831 VQVTVTKPADGPITYHSEA
-840 SGGMTYSSV
+840 
-849 AQALP
+849 QNPP
-854 TEVTTPTGG
+854 TEVTAPTGG
-863 WLKEAESDHITILNV
+863 WLKYADTDHITILNV

-899 VTVQLWCDG
+899 VTVQLWYDG
-908 TPVPGDQYTQ
+908 TPVPGSEYTQ

-925 WEYTWKGLPLFTNG
+925 WEYTWNNLPLFTNG
-939 TVAGYTLR
+939 TVARYTLR

-960 GGDGFADYDV
+960 GDGFADYDV
-970 TNDAVKYRQTDD
+970 TNDTVKYRKTGD

-1016 TFTKADEMNRPLRGA
+1016 TFTKADEMNRPLQGA

-1037 DAACTHLLAT
+1037 DAACTNPLAT
-1047 ATSDEN
+1047 ATSDET
-1053 GRVEFEKQPGGT
+1053 GRVEFAKQPGGT
-1065 YYLKETKAPQGH
+1065 YYLKETAAPTGH

-1094 ITDSTGAVITSVRN
+1094 ITDPKGAVITSVRN
-1108 TSLLQLTLRVLGP
+1108 TSLLQLTLQVLGP
-1121 DDEPLTGTKLQV
+1121 DGEPLPGTKLQV
-1133 TWDKVQH
+1133 TWDSVQH
-1140 PEYITNTNGTVVL
+1140 PEYTTGTDGTVVL

-1180 LNAQYGEITLTTAA
+1180 LNAQYGTVTMTPH
-1194 DAWMLEKTVENEYLL
+1194 DAWTLEKTAENTYRL

-1248 KQAE
+1248 KQVE

>member
-1 MQAASGR
+1 MYAAFGR
-8 KTKYRR
+8 KTEYRR
-14 RRARRAS
+14 RRVRRAS

-41 AGAAEAAEAAL
+41 AGAAEAAETAPPEPPAAP

-58 PTPEPI
+58 P
-64 PEPIP
+64 
-69 EPTPEPIPQ
+69 
-78 PPADD
+78 PADD
-83 TTDAPTD
+83 PTD
-90 DTTDD
+90 DP
-95 TTDDPADD
+95 TDDPADD
-103 ITDRATP
+103 ITDRAAP
-110 TATAVAVI
+110 TATAVAVT

-123 DGDWK
+123 DGDWQ

-136 KIDSDSN
+136 KIDSG
-143 RYYVTAQELD
+143 RYYIMAAELD
-153 GIYGGY
+153 GIYGEY

-164 NYSGELFFPHTDDRN
+164 EYKGELFFPHTDDN
-179 ADTLWADA
+179 SINTLWADA

-199 PLSKQGP
+199 PLSRKGP
-206 IYLYYLPGNTDGTPS
+206 IYLYYLPGNTVGTSS
-221 YFTGSKAKTD
+221 YFTGSKPKTD
-231 AEMLAANMFY
+231 AQLLADNMFY
-241 TVQVEDAAHA
+241 TITVEDAAHA
-251 VYSEGTLPAPQVLFH
+251 VYDTPPQQQVLFH
-266 GGNTTVTLN
+266 GRSTTVTLD
-275 KPEGVTWT
+275 KAEGVTWT
-283 AVNGKTNE
+283 AVNGQTGE
-291 TLSLPMAE
+291 TLSLAMTE
-299 VGTTVTY
+299 TETTVTY
-306 TITNISAP
+306 TIENIAAP
-314 IIFRP
+314 IRFRP
-319 RMAAGMLRYEA
+319 RVAAGMLQYEA
-330 MPDGWMSKLGLFEV
+330 MPEGWMSKLGNFDV
-344 SKQQPQQTATVR
+344 SRQQPQQTATVR
-356 GQVVYMALPAENS
+356 GEAVYMALPAENS
-369 HTLLAPDI
+369 HTLLPPDI

-396 AGWKVASAA
+396 MGWKVTSAA

-410 PAGTVLTADDLNA
+410 PAGTVLTAEQLNA
-423 YAGSDGVIRL
+423 YAGSDGVILL

-441 SQNRPN
+441 SQGRPN

-464 DGVQSELQSDY
+464 DGVKPESPNDY
-475 TPVIYSTRMMDAGK
+475 TPAIYSTRMMNAGE

-494 TTTGGTPL
+494 TGGTPL
-502 VARPN
+502 VARPS

-515 NTPIRGMTKIPVEGA
+515 NTTIRGMTKIPVEGA

-545 RANQIEMKINGQVVD
+545 RANKIEMKINGQVVD
-560 NEKLNTTYFGIRWN
+560 NDKLNTTYFGIRWN

-597 FVTKTFAGDAAA
+597 IVTKTFAGDSAA
-609 IAQAK
+609 IELAK
-614 GDFSITVSHTEGS
+614 ENFTITVSHTEGS

-652 DYDAAAETYT
+652 DYDAATQTYT
-662 WEVPAQQKRAYTLR
+662 WEVPAQQKRSYTITETGHTL
-676 EENYIP
+676 
-682 SGNWRVSNSY
+682 SGSWRVSNSY
-692 AIRNAP
+692 VIRNAP
-698 EGDPTGYQPYP
+698 EGGPTDYQLYP
-709 KDGIVIKAVG
+709 EAGIKITAVG
-719 YADDVPDIA
+719 YADDVQNIA

-748 QDSVTGNNLKNV
+748 QDAITGDNLRDI
-760 PYRLTRDGTA
+760 PYRLTRDGSA

-782 SMGNDPGYTETISD
+782 SMEEDLDYTEKITT
-796 GTLTA
+796 GELTA

-831 VQVTVAKEA
+831 VQVTVTKPADTITYHSEA
-840 SGGMTYSSV
+840 
-849 AQALP
+849 QDLP
-854 TEVTTPTGG
+854 TEVTEPAGG
-863 WLKEAESDHITILNV
+863 WLKYADTDHITILNV

-899 VTVQLWCDG
+899 VTVQLWCDD
-908 TPVPGDQYTQ
+908 TMVPGSEYTQ
-918 VLSEENK
+918 VLTEENNWK
-925 WEYTWKGLPLFTNG
+925 YTWEGLPLFTNG

-960 GGDGFADYDV
+960 DDGFADYNV
-970 TNDAVKYRQTDD
+970 TNDDVKYRKTGDSA
-982 PDYRADHMW
+982 YRADHMW
-991 TEDGVQHFAQE
+991 EEDGVQHFAQE

-1016 TFTKADEMNRPLRGA
+1016 TFTKADAMNRPLQGA

-1037 DAACTHLLAT
+1037 DAACTHPLAT
-1047 ATSDEN
+1047 ATSDAN

-1077 TAENTVWTVKI
+1077 TAENTVWMVKI
-1088 SGGKAT
+1088 AGGKAT
-1094 ITDSTGAVITSVRN
+1094 ITTPTGTVITSVRN

-1121 DDEPLTGTKLQV
+1121 DGEPLPDTQLRV
-1133 TWDKVQH
+1133 TWDTVQH
-1140 PEYITNTNGTVVL
+1140 PEYITGPDGTVVL
-1153 PKLPNGDYT
+1153 TPLPNGNYT

-1180 LNAQYGEITLTTAA
+1180 LNAQYGTVTMTPH
-1194 DAWMLEKTVENEYLL
+1194 DAWTLEETAENTYRL

-1238 GLAAVMLCRK
+1238 GLAAAMLCRK
-1248 KQAE
+1248 KQVE

>member
-1 MQAASGR
+1 MYAASGR
-8 KTKYRR
+8 KTEYRR

-41 AGAAEAAEAAL
+41 AGAAEAAEAA
-52 PEPTPE
+52 PPE

-64 PEPIP
+64 PEP
-69 EPTPEPIPQ
+69 TPE

-83 TTDAPTD
+83 TTDDP
-90 DTTDD
+90 TDD

-103 ITDRATP
+103 ITDRAAP
-110 TATAVAVI
+110 TATAVTVT

-123 DGDWK
+123 DGGWQ
-128 QVGTVQTD
+128 QVGTVQAD
-136 KIDSDSN
+136 QIDSSG
-143 RYYVTAQELD
+143 RYYIMAAELD
-153 GIYGGY
+153 GIYGEY

-164 NYSGELFFPHTDDRN
+164 KYNGDLFFPHTDDKN

-187 APQQNTDGAWQI
+187 APQKNTDDAWRI

-221 YFTGSKAKTD
+221 YFTGSKPKTD
-231 AEMLAANMFY
+231 AQLLADNMFY
-241 TVQVEDAAHA
+241 TITVEDAAHA
-251 VYSEGTLPAPQVLFH
+251 VYDTPPAPQVLFH
-266 GGNTTVTLN
+266 GGSTTVTLN
-275 KPEGVTWT
+275 KAEGVTWT

-291 TLSLPMAE
+291 TLSLPMDEA
-299 VGTTVTY
+299 GTTY
-306 TITNISAP
+306 TITDISTP

-319 RMAAGMLRYEA
+319 RVAAGMLQYEA
-330 MPDGWMSKLGLFEV
+330 MPDGWRSKLGNFEV
-344 SKQQPQQTATVR
+344 SRQQPQQTATVR
-356 GQVVYMALPAENS
+356 GEAVYMALPAENS

-382 TITDANNH
+382 TITGANNH

-396 AGWKVASAA
+396 MGWKVAGAA

-410 PAGTVLTADDLNA
+410 PAGTVLTAEQLNA
-423 YAGSDGVIRL
+423 YAGSDGVIQL
-433 QAVWSGVD
+433 QAVWSGMD
-441 SQNRPN
+441 SQGRPN

-464 DGVQSELQSDY
+464 DGVKPESQSDY
-475 TPVIYSTRMMDAGK
+475 TPAIYSTRMMNAGK
-489 IPVTY
+489 ISTTY
-494 TTTGGTPL
+494 TTGGTPL

-507 ADDDAYQT
+507 ADADAYQT
-515 NTPIRGMTKIPVEGA
+515 NTTIRDMVRTPVQGA

-545 RANQIEMKINGQVVD
+545 RDNHNQMMINGQVVD
-560 NEKLNTTYFGIRWN
+560 NDKLNTTYFGIRWN

-597 FVTKTFAGDAAA
+597 IVTKTFAGDAAA
-609 IAQAK
+609 IDLVK
-614 GDFSITVSHTEGS
+614 GNFTITVSHTEGS

-639 AADVTEAG
+639 DADVNEAG

-652 DYDAAAETYT
+652 DYDAATETYT
-662 WEVPAQQKRAYTLR
+662 WEVPAQQKRSYTIT
-676 EENYIP
+676 EAGHIP
-682 SGNWRVSNSY
+682 SGSWRVSNSY
-692 AIRNAP
+692 VIRNNPDGGA
-698 EGDPTGYQPYP
+698 TGYLPYP
-709 KDGIVIKAVG
+709 EAGIVITAVG
-719 YADDVPDIA
+719 YGDDVPPTA

-748 QDSVTGNNLKNV
+748 QDAITGDNLRDI
-760 PYRLTRDGTA
+760 PYRLTRDGSA

-782 SMGNDPGYTETISD
+782 SMINDPGYTETIPG

-863 WLKEAESDHITILNV
+863 WLKDADSDHITILNV

-908 TPVPGDQYTQ
+908 TMVPGDQYTQ
-918 VLSEENK
+918 VLTEANN
-925 WEYTWKGLPLFTNG
+925 WEYTWEGLPLFTNG
-939 TVAGYTLR
+939 TVARYTLR
-947 VTKIGNTYRDAAL
+947 VTKIGNTHRDAAL

-970 TNDAVKYRQTDD
+970 TNDAVKYRKNSDSA
-982 PDYRADHMW
+982 YRADHVW

-1016 TFTKADEMNRPLRGA
+1016 TFTKADEMNRPLQGA

-1047 ATSDEN
+1047 ATSDAN

-1077 TAENTVWTVKI
+1077 TAENTVWMVKI
-1088 SGGKAT
+1088 AGGKAT
-1094 ITDSTGAVITSVRN
+1094 ITTPTGTVITSVRN

-1121 DDEPLTGTKLQV
+1121 EGEPLPDTQLRV
-1133 TWDKVQH
+1133 TWDNVQH
-1140 PEYITNTNGTVVL
+1140 PTYTTGTDGTVVL
-1153 PKLPNGDYT
+1153 PKLPNGNYT

-1173 PQVSVPE
+1173 PQLSVPE
-1180 LNAQYGEITLTTAA
+1180 LNAQYGEITLTSGD
-1194 DAWMLEKTVENEYLL
+1194 DAWTLEKTAENTYRL
-1209 TLRLQALYTL
+1209 TLQLQALYTL

-1238 GLAAVMLCRK
+1238 GLAAAMLCRK
-1248 KQAE
+1248 KQVE

>member
-1 MQAASGR
+1 MAA
-8 KTKYRR
+8 
-14 RRARRAS
+14 
-21 ALMVVLALLFTM
+21 
-33 VPTGFATV
+33 
-41 AGAAEAAEAAL
+41 
-52 PEPTPE
+52 
-58 PTPEPI
+58 
-64 PEPIP
+64 
-69 EPTPEPIPQ
+69 
-78 PPADD
+78 
-83 TTDAPTD
+83 
-90 DTTDD
+90 
-95 TTDDPADD
+95 
-103 ITDRATP
+103 
-110 TATAVAVI
+110 
-118 CYAAV
+118 
-123 DGDWK
+123 
-128 QVGTVQTD
+128 
-136 KIDSDSN
+136 
-143 RYYVTAQELD
+143 ELD

-187 APQQNTDGAWQI
+187 LPQQNTDGAWRI
-199 PLSKQGP
+199 PLSTRGP
-206 IYLYYLPGNTDGTPS
+206 IYLYYLPANATGTPS
-221 YFTGSKAKTD
+221 YFTGSKPKTD
-231 AEMLAANMFY
+231 AQLLADNMFY
-241 TVQVEDAAHA
+241 TITVEDAAHA
-251 VYSEGTLPAPQVLFH
+251 VYDTPPAPQVLFH
-266 GGNTTVTLN
+266 GGSTTVTLD
-275 KPEGVTWT
+275 KTEGVTWQ
-283 AVNGKTNE
+283 AVNGKTNA
-291 TLSLPMAE
+291 TLSLPMTE
-299 VGTTVTY
+299 TETTVTY
-306 TITNISAP
+306 TIENIAAP
-314 IIFRP
+314 IRFRP
-319 RMAAGMLRYEA
+319 RVAAGMLRYEA
-330 MPDGWMSKLGLFEV
+330 MPDGWMSNLGNFV
-344 SKQQPQQTATVR
+344 TSQQQPQQTATVR
-356 GQVVYMALPAENS
+356 GETVYMALPAENS
-369 HTLLAPDI
+369 HTLLPPDI

-396 AGWKVASAA
+396 AGWKVAGAA

-410 PAGTVLTADDLNA
+410 SAGTVLTADDLNA

-441 SQNRPN
+441 SQRRPN

-464 DGVQSELQSDY
+464 DGVKPESSNDY
-475 TPVIYSTRMMDAGK
+475 TPAIYSTRMMNAGK

-494 TTTGGTPL
+494 TGGTPL
-502 VARPN
+502 VARLN

-515 NTPIRGMTKIPVEGA
+515 NTTIRSMTTTPVEGA

-545 RANQIEMKINGQVVD
+545 RANHIQMMINGQVVD

-592 KRTRF
+592 KRSRF
-597 FVTKTFAGDAAA
+597 IVTKTFAGDAAA
-609 IAQAK
+609 IALAK
-614 GDFSITVSHTEGS
+614 KDFTITVSHTEGS

-639 AADVTEAG
+639 ANEVNEAG
-647 KRGYT
+647 KLGYT
-652 DYDAAAETYT
+652 DYDAATETYT
-662 WEVPAQQKRAYTLR
+662 WEVPAQQKRSYTIT
-676 EENYIP
+676 EAGYIP

-698 EGDPTGYQPYP
+698 EDGPTGYQPYP
-709 KDGIVIKAVG
+709 KDGIVITAVG
-719 YADDVPDIA
+719 YADDVQNIA

-748 QDSVTGNNLKNV
+748 QDAITGNNLRDI
-760 PYRLTRDGTA
+760 PYRLTRADGTA

-782 SMGNDPGYTETISD
+782 SMEKDDPGYTETISD
-796 GTLTA
+796 GTLNA

-840 SGGMTYSSV
+840 SGGMTYRSV
-849 AQALP
+849 AQNLP
-854 TEVTTPTGG
+854 TEVTAPTGG
-863 WLKEAESDHITILNV
+863 WLKEADTDHVTILNV

-899 VTVQLWCDG
+899 VTVRLWCDG
-908 TPVPGDQYTQ
+908 TPVPGAQYTQ

-925 WEYTWKGLPLFTNG
+925 WEYTWQELPLFTNG

-947 VTKIGNTYRDAAL
+947 VTKIGNTHRDAAL
-960 GGDGFADYDV
+960 GDGFADYDV
-970 TNDAVKYRQTDD
+970 TNDTVKYRKNSDSA
-982 PDYRADHMW
+982 YRDVHMW
-991 TEDGVQHFAQE
+991 EEDGVQHFAQE

-1016 TFTKADEMNRPLRGA
+1016 TFTKADEMNRPLQGA

-1037 DAACTHLLAT
+1037 DAACTHPLAT
-1047 ATSDEN
+1047 ATSDAN

-1065 YYLKETKAPQGH
+1065 YYLKENKAPNGH
-1077 TAENTVWTVKI
+1077 TAEDTVWTVKI
-1088 SGGKAT
+1088 AGGKAT
-1094 ITDSTGAVITSVRN
+1094 ITTPKGAVITSVRN
-1108 TSLLQLTLRVLGP
+1108 ASLLQLTLRVLGP
-1121 DDEPLTGTKLQV
+1121 EGEPLPDTQLRV
-1133 TWDKVQH
+1133 TWDTVQH
-1140 PEYITNTNGTVVL
+1140 PEYITGTDGTVVL
-1153 PKLPNGDYT
+1153 PKLPNGNYT
-1162 VRLMNTPTGYL
+1162 VRLMNTLTGYL
-1173 PQVSVPE
+1173 PPVSDPT
-1180 LNAQYGEITLTTAA
+1180 LQAQYGEITLTSGD
-1194 DAWMLEKTVENEYLL
+1194 DAWTLEKTAEGYLL

-1233 GVLLM
+1233 GALLM

-1248 KQAE
+1248 KQVE

>member
-1 MQAASGR
+1 MYAASGR
-8 KTKYRR
+8 KTEYRR

-41 AGAAEAAEAAL
+41 AGAAEATETAPPEPI

-58 PTPEPI
+58 PTPEP
-64 PEPIP
+64 
-69 EPTPEPIPQ
+69 PTND
-78 PPADD
+78 PADD
-83 TTDAPTD
+83 IS
-90 DTTDD
+90 
-95 TTDDPADD
+95 DDPADD
-103 ITDRATP
+103 ITDRAAP
-110 TATAVAVI
+110 TATAVAVT

-123 DGDWK
+123 DGNWQ

-136 KIDSDSN
+136 KIDSD
-143 RYYVTAQELD
+143 RYYIMAAELD

-164 NYSGELFFPHTDDRN
+164 NYSGELFFPYTDDRN
-179 ADTLWADA
+179 ANTLWADA
-187 APQQNTDGAWQI
+187 VPKNVDGAWQI
-199 PLSKQGP
+199 PLSTQGP

-221 YFTGSKAKTD
+221 YFTGSKPKTD
-231 AEMLAANMFY
+231 AQLLADNMFY
-241 TVQVEDAAHA
+241 TITVEDAAHA
-251 VYSEGTLPAPQVLFH
+251 VYDTPPAPQVLFH
-266 GGNTTVTLN
+266 GENTTVTLN

-291 TLSLPMAE
+291 TLSLQMAE
-299 VGTTVTY
+299 AGTTVTY
-306 TITNISAP
+306 TITSISTP

-319 RMAAGMLRYEA
+319 RAATGMLRYEA
-330 MPDGWMSKLGLFEV
+330 MPDGWMRELGHFEV

-356 GQVVYMALPAENS
+356 GQAVYMALPAENS

-382 TITDANNH
+382 KITGANDH

-405 GSPVL
+405 GAPVL
-410 PAGTVLTADDLNA
+410 PARTVLTAEQLNT
-423 YAGSDGVIRL
+423 YAGSDGVILL

-441 SQNRPN
+441 SQGRPN

-475 TPVIYSTRMMDAGK
+475 TPVIYSTRMMNAGA
-489 IPVTY
+489 IPADY
-494 TTTGGTPL
+494 TSPGGPPL
-502 VARPN
+502 VARPS
-507 ADDDAYQT
+507 ASADAYQT
-515 NTPIRGMTKIPVEGA
+515 NTTIRGMTTTPVKGA

-560 NEKLNTTYFGIRWN
+560 NDKLNTTYFGIRWN
-574 TVKYESSDGWHI
+574 TVKYEPSDGWHI

-609 IAQAK
+609 IDLAK
-614 GDFSITVSHTEGS
+614 DNFKITVSHTEGS

-639 AADVTEAG
+639 KAEVTEAG

-652 DYDAAAETYT
+652 DYDAATQTYT
-662 WEVPAQQKRAYTLR
+662 WEVPAQQKRSYTIT
-676 EENYIP
+676 EAGYIP
-682 SGNWRVSNSY
+682 SGSWRVSNSY
-692 AIRNAP
+692 AIRNNPDGGA
-698 EGDPTGYQPYP
+698 TGYLPYP
-709 KDGIVIKAVG
+709 EAGIVITAVG
-719 YADDVPDIA
+719 YGDDVPPTA

-760 PYRLTRDGTA
+760 AYRLTAADGSA
-770 VTLYRRPGTTLY
+770 VTLYRKPGTTLY
-782 SMGNDPGYTETISD
+782 SMENDPDYTETIPD
-796 GTLTA
+796 GTLTT

-863 WLKEAESDHITILNV
+863 WLKYAETDHITILNV

-908 TPVPGDQYTQ
+908 TPVPGAQYTQ
-918 VLSEENK
+918 ELSEENS
-925 WEYTWKGLPLFTNG
+925 WEYTWQELPLFTNG
-939 TVAGYTLR
+939 TVARYTLR
-947 VTKIGNTYRDAAL
+947 VTKIGNTHRDAAL
-960 GGDGFADYDV
+960 GGDGFANYDV
-970 TNDAVKYRQTDD
+970 TNDTVKYRKTGDQN
-982 PDYRADHMW
+982 YRDEHMW

-1016 TFTKADEMNRPLRGA
+1016 TFTKADEKDRPLQGA

-1037 DAACTHLLAT
+1037 DAACTHPLAT
-1047 ATSDEN
+1047 ATSDET

-1094 ITDSTGAVITSVRN
+1094 ITNPKGAVVTSVRN

-1121 DDEPLTGTKLQV
+1121 EEEPLPGTKLRV
-1133 TWDKVQH
+1133 TWDTVQR
-1140 PEYITNTNGTVVL
+1140 PEYTTGPDGTVVL
-1153 PKLPNGDYT
+1153 PKLPNGKYT

-1173 PQVSVPE
+1173 PQVSDPT
-1180 LNAQYGEITLTTAA
+1180 LQAQYGEITLTSPHN
-1194 DAWMLEKTVENEYLL
+1194 DAWMLEKTAENTYLL

-1233 GVLLM
+1233 GALLM

>member
-1 MQAASGR
+1 MYAASGR
-8 KTKYRR
+8 KTEYRR

-41 AGAAEAAEAAL
+41 AGAAEAAETAL

-64 PEPIP
+64 PES
-69 EPTPEPIPQ
+69 TPE

-83 TTDAPTD
+83 TTDAPAD
-90 DTTDD
+90 A
-95 TTDDPADD
+95 PAND
-103 ITDRATP
+103 ITDRAAP
-110 TATAVAVI
+110 TATAVTVT

-136 KIDSDSN
+136 QTDSSG
-143 RYYVTAQELD
+143 RYYIMAAELD

-164 NYSGELFFPHTDDRN
+164 KYNGGLFFPHTDDRN

-187 APQQNTDGAWQI
+187 LPQQNTDGAWQI
-199 PLSKQGP
+199 PLSTQGP

-221 YFTGSKAKTD
+221 YFTGSKPKTD
-231 AEMLAANMFY
+231 AQLLADNMFY

-251 VYSEGTLPAPQVLFH
+251 VYDTPPPQQVLFH
-266 GGNTTVTLN
+266 GGSTTVTLN
-275 KPEGVTWT
+275 KAEGVIWE
-283 AVNGKTNE
+283 AVNGQTGTTLLLAMTE
-291 TLSLPMAE
+291 TE
-299 VGTTVTY
+299 TTVTY
-306 TITNISAP
+306 TIENIAAP
-314 IIFRP
+314 IRFRP
-319 RMAAGMLRYEA
+319 RVAAGMLRYEA
-330 MPDGWMSKLGLFEV
+330 MPDGWMSKLGNFDV
-344 SKQQPQQTATVR
+344 SRQQPQQTTTVR
-356 GQVVYMALPAENS
+356 GEAVYMALPAENS

-377 DRIAV
+377 DHIAV
-382 TITDANNH
+382 KITDANNH
-390 TMFYSF
+390 TMYYSF

-410 PAGTVLTADDLNA
+410 PAGTVLTAEDLNR
-423 YAGSDGVIRL
+423 YADGTGTVTL

-441 SQNRPN
+441 SQNRLN

-475 TPVIYSTRMMDAGK
+475 TPVIYSTRMMNAGN

-494 TTTGGTPL
+494 TDTGGTPL
-502 VARPN
+502 VARPS
-507 ADDDAYQT
+507 ASADAYQT
-515 NTPIRGMTKIPVEGA
+515 NTTIRDMVRTPVQDA

-574 TVKYESSDGWHI
+574 TVKYEPSDGWHI

-609 IAQAK
+609 IDLAK
-614 GDFSITVSHTEGS
+614 KDFTINVSHTEGS

-639 AADVTEAG
+639 AAGVTEAG
-647 KRGYT
+647 KLGYT
-652 DYDAAAETYT
+652 GYDAAAETYT
-662 WEVPAQQKRAYTLR
+662 WEVPAQQKRSYTIT
-676 EENYIP
+676 EAGHIP
-682 SGNWRVSNSY
+682 SGSWRVSNSY
-692 AIRNAP
+692 AIRNNP
-698 EGDPTGYQPYP
+698 DGGPTGYQPYP
-709 KDGIVIKAVG
+709 TDGIVITAVG
-719 YADDVPDIA
+719 YGDDVPNIA

-748 QDSVTGNNLKNV
+748 QDAITGNNLRDIT
-760 PYRLTRDGTA
+760 YRLTRDGTA

-782 SMGNDPGYTETISD
+782 SMQNDPGYTETIPN

-831 VQVTVAKEA
+831 VQVTVTKPAD
-840 SGGMTYSSV
+840 GPITYYSV
-849 AQALP
+849 AQDLP

-863 WLKEAESDHITILNV
+863 WLQDADTDHITILNV

-908 TPVPGDQYTQ
+908 TMVPGDQYTQ

-925 WEYTWKGLPLFTNG
+925 WEYTWQELPLFTNG

-947 VTKIGNTYRDAAL
+947 VTKIGNTHRDATL
-960 GGDGFADYDV
+960 DDGFADYDV
-970 TNDAVKYRQTDD
+970 TNDAVKYRKNSDS
-982 PDYRADHMW
+982 DYRADHMW

-1016 TFTKADEMNRPLRGA
+1016 TFTKADEMNRPLQGA

-1037 DAACTHLLAT
+1037 DAACTNLLAT
-1047 ATSDEN
+1047 ATSDET
-1053 GRVEFEKQPGGT
+1053 GRVKFTAQPGGT

-1077 TAENTVWTVKI
+1077 TAEDTVWTVKI

-1094 ITDSTGAVITSVRN
+1094 ITTSTGAVVTSVRN
-1108 TSLLQLTLRVLGP
+1108 TSLLQLTLQVLGP
-1121 DDEPLTGTKLQV
+1121 DREPLPGTQLQV
-1133 TWDKVQH
+1133 TWDTVQH
-1140 PEYITNTNGTVVL
+1140 PEYTTGTDGTVVL
-1153 PKLPNGDYT
+1153 QKLPNGDYT

-1173 PQVSVPE
+1173 PQVSIPA
-1180 LNAQYGEITLTTAA
+1180 LNAQYGVITMTSG
-1194 DAWMLEKTVENEYLL
+1194 DGAWTLEETVENTYLL
-1209 TLRLQALYTL
+1209 TLQLQALYTL

-1248 KQAE
+1248 KQVE

>member
-1 MQAASGR
+1 MYAASGR
-8 KTKYRR
+8 KTEYRR

-41 AGAAEAAEAAL
+41 AGAAEATETAPPEPI

-58 PTPEPI
+58 PTPEP
-64 PEPIP
+64 
-69 EPTPEPIPQ
+69 PTND
-78 PPADD
+78 PADD
-83 TTDAPTD
+83 IS
-90 DTTDD
+90 
-95 TTDDPADD
+95 DDPADD
-103 ITDRATP
+103 ITDRAAP
-110 TATAVAVI
+110 TATAVAVT

-123 DGDWK
+123 DGDWQ

-153 GIYGGY
+153 DIYGGY
-159 GFSSA
+159 GFTA
-164 NYSGELFFPHTDDRN
+164 AGFKGELFFPHTDDRN

-187 APQQNTDGAWQI
+187 APQQNTDGTWRI
-199 PLSKQGP
+199 LLSKQGP
-206 IYLYYLPGNTDGTPS
+206 IYLYYLPGNTAGSPG
-221 YFTGSKAKTD
+221 YFNSSKPKTD
-231 AEMLAANMFY
+231 AQLLADNMFY
-241 TVQVEDAAHA
+241 TITVEDAAHA

-266 GGNTTVTLN
+266 GGNTTVTL
-275 KPEGVTWT
+275 KKAEGVTWT
-283 AVNGKTNE
+283 AVNGQTGA

-306 TITNISAP
+306 TITDISTP

-319 RMAAGMLRYEA
+319 RAAAGMLRYEA
-330 MPDGWMSKLGLFEV
+330 MPDGWRSQLGNFEV
-344 SKQQPQQTATVR
+344 SQQQPQQTATVR
-356 GQVVYMALPAENS
+356 GEAVCMALPAENS

-382 TITDANNH
+382 KITGANDH

-396 AGWKVASAA
+396 AGWKVTSAA
-405 GSPVL
+405 DTPVL
-410 PAGTVLTADDLNA
+410 SAGTVLTAEDLNR
-423 YAGSDGVIRL
+423 YADGTGTVTL

-441 SQNRPN
+441 SQRRPN

-464 DGVQSELQSDY
+464 DGVKPESKNDY
-475 TPVIYSTRMMDAGK
+475 TPAIYSTRMMNAGA
-489 IPVTY
+489 IPADY
-494 TTTGGTPL
+494 TSSGGQPL
-502 VARPN
+502 VARPS
-507 ADDDAYQT
+507 ASADAYQT
-515 NTPIRGMTKIPVEGA
+515 NTTIRSMTTTPVQGA

-545 RANQIEMKINGQVVD
+545 RANQIEMKINGQVVE

-597 FVTKTFAGDAAA
+597 FVTKTFAGDTAA
-609 IAQAK
+609 IDLVK
-614 GDFSITVSHTEGS
+614 GNFTITVSHTEGS

-639 AADVTEAG
+639 ENEVNEPG
-647 KRGYT
+647 KLGYT
-652 DYDAAAETYT
+652 DYDSAAETYT

-682 SGNWRVSNSY
+682 SGSWRVSNSY

-698 EGDPTGYQPYP
+698 EGGPTDYQLYP
-709 KDGIVIKAVG
+709 EAGIKITAVG
-719 YADDVPDIA
+719 YADDVPNIA

-748 QDSVTGNNLKNV
+748 QDAITGDNLRDIT
-760 PYRLTRDGTA
+760 YRLTRDGTA

-782 SMGNDPGYTETISD
+782 SMEKDDPGYTETIPD

-831 VQVTVAKEA
+831 VQVTVTKPAD
-840 SGGMTYSSV
+840 GPITYYSV
-849 AQALP
+849 AQNLP
-854 TEVTTPTGG
+854 TEVTTLTGG
-863 WLKEAESDHITILNV
+863 WLKEAETDHITILNV
-878 PRMLISVTARSSWPE
+878 PRMLISVMARSSWPE

-908 TPVPGDQYTQ
+908 TMVPGDQYTQ
-918 VLSEENK
+918 VLSEENS
-925 WEYTWKGLPLFTNG
+925 WEYTWQGLPLFTNG
-939 TVAGYTLR
+939 TVARYTLR
-947 VTKIGNTYRDAAL
+947 VTKIGNTHRDAAL

-970 TNDAVKYRQTDD
+970 TNDAVKYRKTDD

-1016 TFTKADEMNRPLRGA
+1016 TFTKADEMNRPLQGA

-1037 DAACTHLLAT
+1037 DAACTRSLET
-1047 ATSDEN
+1047 VTSDAN

-1088 SGGKAT
+1088 AGGKAT
-1094 ITDSTGAVITSVRN
+1094 ITTPTGAVITSVRN
-1108 TSLLQLTLRVLGP
+1108 ASLLQLTLRVLGP
-1121 DDEPLTGTKLQV
+1121 EEESLPDTKLRV
-1133 TWDKVQH
+1133 TWDTVQR
-1140 PEYITNTNGTVVL
+1140 PEYTTGTDGTVVL
-1153 PKLPNGDYT
+1153 PKLPNGNYT

-1180 LNAQYGEITLTTAA
+1180 LNAQYGTVTMTPH
-1194 DAWMLEKTVENEYLL
+1194 DAWTLEKTAENTYRL

-1248 KQAE
+1248 KQVK